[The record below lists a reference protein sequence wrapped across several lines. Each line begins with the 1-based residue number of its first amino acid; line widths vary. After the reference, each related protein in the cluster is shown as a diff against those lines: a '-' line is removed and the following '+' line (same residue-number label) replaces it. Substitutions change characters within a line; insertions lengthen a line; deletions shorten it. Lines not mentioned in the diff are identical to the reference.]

1 MENIQTY
8 KYKDKNYKLS
18 DFQEGVGDGWEEY
31 RTALKDEEKNRDAL
45 NQAYNYMLDGIANG
59 TITIKN
65 GNFYTTD
72 KNILDNKNIFGQVTY
87 YLKSQLGKSEEYIS
101 PEEKRK
107 VDFSNDA
114 FRKNFNN
121 YVFNSDD
128 FNLNDFIELDP
139 LDEKTGKRG
148 TVNRINAI
156 KEYIDQIDF
165 DRDFKNLDE
174 PTKARY
180 QKYIENAKKAISD
193 NNISS
198 NEYLDLS
205 RLFGYSGSWDKIFT
219 TEETQTTLNEEKKS
233 AQKDSTQL
241 TRQQMLDNFM
251 VNEIPEFTGQEESYW
266 VNPNIKLDPKYT
278 RTVIDILANMSND
291 DIVRSLNILN
301 DHQDAD
307 FNKIS
312 YFKEAA
318 KKMKLNGARI
328 SFPTNKQSRYML
340 MQVLKN
346 RNLLTDLGN
355 GNYMYYSN
363 KSPYA
368 LIWDSVQKKLY
379 KKAARNVEYIVKNKL
394 NEFNQTNGNTEGSWY
409 KKYQQQDNTSEVE
422 SAKNGGVLKA
432 SGGLNFN
439 LAVGNN
445 ENKNIKLPN
454 GLTIQLL
461 SSINPAKLP
470 DGGFDDFNQAV
481 IYNDEDLLD
490 SNRLKR
496 VWNKETGKYE
506 LEKRGDQAATDNIS
520 TGNKLYDVE
529 GVEGSQEK
537 DENLYKVSWNENWI
551 NRLMNNPKLA
561 EAFARRYMALN
572 EATDKEQSKNWFNQD
587 GSFNYENFKKQI
599 PTNNGK
605 LFVWSDGLN
614 GIGHDVYAGRVY
626 GIATGDGSVKYYN
639 HIPEGWQVSGDKI
652 KFDDITNLYMLTPKS
667 GEQKVENQDQVGELI
682 PGKENIGDLNIKNPY
697 DDRSKENSLALLRL
711 LRTLDNN
718 RKNANILRNGITLK
732 QYDTYETYS
741 PIKGAYSIKSTLANQ
756 AADIQSRMANQGFVY
771 WKQQAL
777 ANSLAQSQADQYNE
791 KGIASDVQERQ
802 RTEAISRELQE
813 RNLARRQQV
822 ADKNIYESA
831 LYRQQLASIDA
842 SRNMKDHESWNTYL
856 KQIEEQLRSDR
867 VDKQNKY
874 EDYIQK
880 VIAGRVAEKY
890 TDKINAIQAKF
901 DAWAAENP
909 QIAKEPALLAVAP
922 EYQEYK
928 RAMKNLQNMQAA
940 DLAEVYMSTT
950 GEQIIPSNSYI
961 WKKALD
967 KILNRTIL
975 NKNGGILIPKNK
987 FLK

>member
-59 TITIKN
+59 TVTIKN

-72 KNILDNKNIFGQVTY
+72 QNILDNKDIFGQVTY

-121 YVFNSDD
+121 YIFNSDD
-128 FNLNDFIELDP
+128 FNLNDFVELDP

-148 TVNRINAI
+148 TANRINAI
-156 KEYIDQIDF
+156 KEYLDQIDF

-193 NNISS
+193 NTISS

-205 RLFGYSGSWDKIFT
+205 RLFGYGGQWNKIFT
-219 TEETQTTLNEEKKS
+219 TEGTSTEPDKEKMPAQEAPAQQTP
-233 AQKDSTQL
+233 
-241 TRQQMLDNFM
+241 QQMLDNFM
-251 VNEIPEFTGQEESYW
+251 VNEIPEFTGQESEYELNTPKFGRYTFQIW
-266 VNPNIKLDPKYT
+266 ENIMKNINNNDLVRMMDLLNDNPNINLSNMKYVVESAKKT
-278 RTVIDILANMSND
+278 G
-291 DIVRSLNILN
+291 
-301 DHQDAD
+301 
-307 FNKIS
+307 
-312 YFKEAA
+312 AA
-318 KKMKLNGARI
+318 KLRI
-328 SFPTNKQSRYML
+328 AYPDNAQSRSF
-340 MQVLKN
+340 VLNTMKY
-346 RNLLTDLGN
+346 RNLLTKIGDGL
-355 GNYMYYSN
+355 YMYYSDR
-363 KSPYA
+363 SPYA
-368 LIWDSVQKKLY
+368 LIWDEKQNKLY
-379 KKAARNVEYIVKNKL
+379 KKAARNVEYIVKSKL

-409 KKYQQQDNTSEVE
+409 KKYQQPDNTSEVE

-445 ENKNIKLPN
+445 EDKNIKLPN
-454 GLTIQLL
+454 GLTIPLL

-470 DGGFDDFNQAV
+470 KGGFDDFNQAV

-506 LEKRGDQAATDNIS
+506 LAKRGDQAATDNIS

-529 GVEGSQEK
+529 GIDGSQEK

-614 GIGHDVYAGRVY
+614 GIGHDVYAGRMY
-626 GIATGDGSVKYYN
+626 GIATGDGSIKYYN

-667 GEQKVENQDQVGELI
+667 GEQKVENQDQAGERI
-682 PGKENIGDLNIKNPY
+682 PSKENIEDLNIKNPY

-711 LRTLDNN
+711 IKTLDNN
-718 RKNANILRNGITLK
+718 RKNANILRNGTTPK
-732 QYDTYETYS
+732 QYDTYATYA

-756 AADIQSRMANQGFVY
+756 AADIQSQMANQGFVD

-813 RNLARRQQV
+813 RNLARRQEV
-822 ADKNIYESA
+822 ADKNINESA

-842 SRNMKDHESWNTYL
+842 SRNMKDHESWDTYL

-867 VDKQNKY
+867 VGKQNKY

-890 TDKINAIQAKF
+890 TNKINAIQAKF

-909 QIAKEPALLAVAP
+909 QIAKEPTLLAVAP

-950 GEQIIPSNSYI
+950 GEQTIKDNPYV
-961 WKKALD
+961 WEEALKKID
-967 KILNRTIL
+967 HTIL
-975 NKNGGILIPKNK
+975 SKNGGVLIPKNK

>member
-59 TITIKN
+59 TVTIKN

-72 KNILDNKNIFGQVTY
+72 QNILNNKDIFGQVTY

-148 TVNRINAI
+148 TTNRINAI
-156 KEYIDQIDF
+156 KEYLDQIDF

-174 PTKARY
+174 PTRARY

-193 NNISS
+193 NTISS

-205 RLFGYSGSWDKIFT
+205 RLFGYGGQWNKIFT
-219 TEETQTTLNEEKKS
+219 TEGTLSEPDKEETPTQQAP
-233 AQKDSTQL
+233 AQKTP
-241 TRQQMLDNFM
+241 QQMLDDFM
-251 VNEIPEFTGQEESYW
+251 VNEIPEFTGQESEYELNTPKFGRYTFQIW
-266 VNPNIKLDPKYT
+266 ENIMKNINNKDLVRMMDLLNDNPNINLSNMKYVVESAKKT
-278 RTVIDILANMSND
+278 G
-291 DIVRSLNILN
+291 
-301 DHQDAD
+301 
-307 FNKIS
+307 
-312 YFKEAA
+312 AA
-318 KKMKLNGARI
+318 KLRI
-328 SFPTNKQSRYML
+328 AYPNNAQSRSF
-340 MQVLKN
+340 VLNTMKY
-346 RNLLTDLGN
+346 RNLLTKIGDGL
-355 GNYMYYSN
+355 YMYYSN

-368 LIWDSVQKKLY
+368 LIWDEKQNKLY
-379 KKAARNVEYIVKNKL
+379 KKAARNIEYIVKSKL

-409 KKYQQQDNTSEVE
+409 KKYQQPDNTSEVE

-454 GLTIQLL
+454 GLTIPLL

-529 GVEGSQEK
+529 GIEGSQEK

-561 EAFARRYMALN
+561 EAYTRRYISLN
-572 EATDKEQSKNWFNQD
+572 GVNGDKFKQLWFNPD
-587 GSFNYENFKKQI
+587 DTFNHENFKKAI
-599 PTNNGK
+599 PRGDEK
-605 LFVWSDGLN
+605 IHIWSEGLN
-614 GIGHDVYAGRVY
+614 GTGHDVYAGRVY

-667 GEQKVENQDQVGELI
+667 GEQKVENQDQAGELI
-682 PGKENIGDLNIKNPY
+682 PGKENIKDLNIKNPY

-711 LRTLDNN
+711 INTLNNN
-718 RKNANILRNGITLK
+718 RKNANILRNGTTLK
-732 QYDTYETYS
+732 QYDTYETYA

-756 AADIQSRMANQGFVY
+756 AADIQSRMANQGFID

-813 RNLARRQQV
+813 RNLARRQNV
-822 ADKNIYESA
+822 ADKDIDENA

-842 SRNMKDHESWNTYL
+842 SRNMKDQESQDTYI
-856 KQIEEQLRSDR
+856 KQIEEQSRLDR
-867 VDKQNKY
+867 IEKQNKY
-874 EDYIQK
+874 DDYIQK
-880 VIAGRVAEKY
+880 VVAGRVAEKY

-901 DAWAAENP
+901 DAWASENP

-950 GEQIIPSNSYI
+950 GEQTIPRNSHI

-967 KILNRTIL
+967 NILK
-975 NKNGGILIPKNK
+975 NKNGGVLIPKNK

>member
-18 DFQEGVGDGWEEY
+18 DFQESVGDGWEEY

-59 TITIKN
+59 TVTIKN

-72 KNILDNKNIFGQVTY
+72 QNILNNKDIFGQVTY

-148 TVNRINAI
+148 TTNRINAI
-156 KEYIDQIDF
+156 KEYLDQINF
-165 DRDFKNLDE
+165 DRDFKNIDE
-174 PTKARY
+174 PTKERY

-193 NNISS
+193 NTISS

-205 RLFGYSGSWDKIFT
+205 RLFGYGGQWNQIFT
-219 TEETQTTLNEEKKS
+219 TEETPTTPNEEKTP
-233 AQKDSTQL
+233 AQETPTQK
-241 TRQQMLDNFM
+241 TPQQMLDDFM
-251 VNEIPEFTGQEESYW
+251 VNEIPEFTGQESEYELNTPKFGRYTFQIW
-266 VNPNIKLDPKYT
+266 ENIMKNINNKDLVRMMDLLNDNPNINLSNMKYVVESAKKT
-278 RTVIDILANMSND
+278 G
-291 DIVRSLNILN
+291 
-301 DHQDAD
+301 
-307 FNKIS
+307 
-312 YFKEAA
+312 AA
-318 KKMKLNGARI
+318 KLRI
-328 SFPTNKQSRYML
+328 AYPNNAQSRSF
-340 MQVLKN
+340 VLNTMKY
-346 RNLLTDLGN
+346 RNLLTKIGDGL
-355 GNYMYYSN
+355 YMYYSN
-363 KSPYA
+363 RSPYA
-368 LIWDSVQKKLY
+368 IIWDEKQNKLY
-379 KKAARNVEYIVKNKL
+379 KKAARNVEYIVKSKL

-409 KKYQQQDNTSEVE
+409 KKYQQQDDTSEVE

-432 SGGLNFN
+432 RGGLNFN

-445 ENKNIKLPN
+445 KNKNIKLPN
-454 GLTIQLL
+454 DLTIPLL

-470 DGGFDDFNQAV
+470 KGGFDDFNQAV

-506 LEKRGDQAATDNIS
+506 LAKRGDQAATDNIS

-587 GSFNYENFKKQI
+587 NSFNYENFKKQI

-614 GIGHDVYAGRVY
+614 GIGHDVYAGRMY
-626 GIATGDGSVKYYN
+626 GIATGDGNVKYYN
-639 HIPEGWQVSGDKI
+639 HIPKGWQVSGDKI

-667 GEQKVENQDQVGELI
+667 GEQKVENQDQEGERI
-682 PGKENIGDLNIKNPY
+682 PGKENIKDLNIKNPY

-711 LRTLDNN
+711 IKTLDNN
-718 RKNANILRNGITLK
+718 RKNAGILRDGTTPK
-732 QYDTYETYS
+732 QYDTYETYA

-756 AADIQSRMANQGFVY
+756 AADIQSRMANQGFVD

-777 ANSLAQSQADQYNE
+777 ANSLAQSQSDQYNE
-791 KGIASDVQERQ
+791 KGIVSDVQERQ
-802 RTEAISRELQE
+802 RTESISRELQE
-813 RNLARRQQV
+813 RNLARRQNV
-822 ADKNIYESA
+822 ADKDIDENA
-831 LYRQQLASIDA
+831 LYRQQLANIDA
-842 SRNMKDHESWNTYL
+842 SRNIKDNESQDAYI
-856 KQIEEQLRSDR
+856 KQIEEQSRLDR
-867 VDKQNKY
+867 IEKQNKY
-874 EDYIQK
+874 DNYIQK
-880 VIAGRVAEKY
+880 VVAGRVAEKY

-940 DLAEVYMSTT
+940 DLAEVYMSVT
-950 GEQIIPSNSYI
+950 GEQKIPNDPWS
-961 WKKALD
+961 WKKELE
-967 KILNRTIL
+967 KLNHTIL
-975 NKNGGILIPKNK
+975 SKNGGVLIPKNK

>member
-8 KYKDKNYKLS
+8 KYKNKNYKLS

-45 NQAYNYMLDGIANG
+45 NQAYNYMLDGITNG
-59 TITIKN
+59 TVTIKN

-72 KNILDNKNIFGQVTY
+72 KNILDNKDIFGQVTY

-148 TVNRINAI
+148 TTNRINAI
-156 KEYIDQIDF
+156 KEYLDQIDF

-174 PTKARY
+174 PTRARY

-193 NNISS
+193 NTISS

-205 RLFGYSGSWDKIFT
+205 RLFGYGGQWNKIFT
-219 TEETQTTLNEEKKS
+219 TEGTLSEPDKEETPAQEAPAQQTP
-233 AQKDSTQL
+233 
-241 TRQQMLDNFM
+241 QQILDNFM
-251 VNEIPEFTGQEESYW
+251 VNEIPEFTGQESEYELNTPKFGKYTFQIW
-266 VNPNIKLDPKYT
+266 ENIMKNINNKDLVRMMDLLNDNPNINLSNMKYVVESAKKT
-278 RTVIDILANMSND
+278 G
-291 DIVRSLNILN
+291 
-301 DHQDAD
+301 
-307 FNKIS
+307 
-312 YFKEAA
+312 AA
-318 KKMKLNGARI
+318 KLRI
-328 SFPTNKQSRYML
+328 AYPDNAQSRSF
-340 MQVLKN
+340 VLNTMKY
-346 RNLLTDLGN
+346 RNLLTKIGDGL
-355 GNYMYYSN
+355 YMYYSN
-363 KSPYA
+363 RSPYA
-368 LIWDSVQKKLY
+368 LIWDEKQNKLY
-379 KKAARNVEYIVKNKL
+379 KKAARNVEYIVRSKL
-394 NEFNQTNGNTEGSWY
+394 NEFNQTNGNTEGNWY
-409 KKYQQQDNTSEVE
+409 KKYQQPDNTSEVE

-445 ENKNIKLPN
+445 KDKNIKLPN
-454 GLTIQLL
+454 GLTIPLL

-481 IYNDEDLLD
+481 IYDDEDLLD

-506 LEKRGDQAATDNIS
+506 LAKREDQAATDNIS

-529 GVEGSQEK
+529 GVDGSQEK

-561 EAFARRYMALN
+561 EAYARRYISLN
-572 EATDKEQSKNWFNQD
+572 GVNGDKFKQLWFNPD
-587 GSFNYENFKKQI
+587 DTFNHENFKKAI
-599 PTNNGK
+599 PRGDENIHI
-605 LFVWSDGLN
+605 WSEGLN
-614 GIGHDVYAGRVY
+614 GTGHDVYAGRVY

-667 GEQKVENQDQVGELI
+667 GEQKVENQDQEGERI
-682 PGKENIGDLNIKNPY
+682 PDKENIKDLNIKNPY

-711 LRTLDNN
+711 INTLNNN
-718 RKNANILRNGITLK
+718 RKNANILRDGTTLT
-732 QYDTYETYS
+732 QYDTYETYA

-756 AADIQSRMANQGFVY
+756 AADIQSRMANQGFVD

-822 ADKNIYESA
+822 ADKNINESA
-831 LYRQQLASIDA
+831 LYRQKLASIDA
-842 SRNMKDHESWNTYL
+842 SRNMKDHESLDTYL

-901 DAWAAENP
+901 DAWAVENP

-928 RAMKNLQNMQAA
+928 RAIKNLQNMRTA
-940 DLAEVYMSTT
+940 DLAEVYMSVT
-950 GEQIIPSNSYI
+950 GEQKIPRNSHI

-967 KILNRTIL
+967 NILNRTIL
-975 NKNGGILIPKNK
+975 NKNGGVLIPKNK

>member
-18 DFQEGVGDGWEEY
+18 DFQESVGDGWEEY

-59 TITIKN
+59 TVTIKN

-72 KNILDNKNIFGQVTY
+72 QNILDNKDIFGQVTY

-148 TVNRINAI
+148 TTNRINAI
-156 KEYIDQIDF
+156 KDYLDQIDF

-193 NNISS
+193 NTISS

-205 RLFGYSGSWDKIFT
+205 RLFGYGGQWNKIFT
-219 TEETQTTLNEEKKS
+219 TEGTPAEPDKEETQ
-233 AQKDSTQL
+233 AQQAPVQQTP
-241 TRQQMLDNFM
+241 QQMLDNFM
-251 VNEIPEFTGQEESYW
+251 VNEIPEFTGQESEYELNTPKFGKYTFQIW
-266 VNPNIKLDPKYT
+266 ENIMKNINNKDLVKMMDLLNDNPNINLSNMKYVVESAKKT
-278 RTVIDILANMSND
+278 G
-291 DIVRSLNILN
+291 
-301 DHQDAD
+301 
-307 FNKIS
+307 
-312 YFKEAA
+312 AA
-318 KKMKLNGARI
+318 KLRI
-328 SFPTNKQSRYML
+328 AYPDNAQSRSF
-340 MQVLKN
+340 VLNTMKY
-346 RNLLTDLGN
+346 RNLLTKIGDGL
-355 GNYMYYSN
+355 YMYYSN
-363 KSPYA
+363 RSPYA
-368 LIWDSVQKKLY
+368 LIWDEKQNKLY
-379 KKAARNVEYIVKNKL
+379 KKAARNVEYIVKSKL

-409 KKYQQQDNTSEVE
+409 KKYQQPDNTSEVE

-432 SGGLNFN
+432 QYGLNFN

-445 ENKNIKLPN
+445 ETKDLKLPN
-454 GLTIQLL
+454 GLTIPLL

-470 DGGFDDFNQAV
+470 EGGFDDFNQAV

-496 VWNKETGKYE
+496 VWNKENGKYE
-506 LEKRGDQAATDNIS
+506 LAKRGDQAATDNIS

-529 GVEGSQEK
+529 GVDGSQEK
-537 DENLYKVSWNENWI
+537 DENLYKVNWNENWI
-551 NRLMNNPKLA
+551 NRLMNNSKLA
-561 EAFARRYMALN
+561 EAFARRYISLN
-572 EATDKEQSKNWFNQD
+572 GVNGDKFKQLWFNPD
-587 GSFNYENFKKQI
+587 DTFNHENFKKAI
-599 PTNNGK
+599 PRGDEK
-605 LFVWSDGLN
+605 IHIWSEGLN
-614 GIGHDVYAGRVY
+614 GTGHDVYAGRVY
-626 GIATGDGSVKYYN
+626 GIATGDGSIKYYN
-639 HIPEGWQVSGDKI
+639 HIPEGWQVSGNKI

-667 GEQKVENQDQVGELI
+667 GEQKVENQDQEGERI
-682 PGKENIGDLNIKNPY
+682 PGKENIEDLNIKNPY

-711 LRTLDNN
+711 IKTLDNN

-732 QYDTYETYS
+732 QYDTYETYA

-756 AADIQSRMANQGFVY
+756 AADIQSRMANQGFVD

-813 RNLARRQQV
+813 RNLARRQEV
-822 ADKNIYESA
+822 ADKNINESA

-842 SRNMKDHESWNTYL
+842 SRNMKDHESWDTYL

-901 DAWAAENP
+901 DAWAAKNP
-909 QIAKEPALLAVAP
+909 QIAKEPTLLAVAP

-940 DLAEVYMSTT
+940 NLAEVYMSTT
-950 GEQIIPSNSYI
+950 GEQTIPSNSHI

-967 KILNRTIL
+967 NILNRTIL

>member
-59 TITIKN
+59 TVTIKN

-72 KNILDNKNIFGQVTY
+72 QNILDNKDIFGQVTY

-148 TVNRINAI
+148 TTNRINAI
-156 KEYIDQIDF
+156 KEYLDQIDF
-165 DRDFKNLDE
+165 DIDFKNIDE
-174 PTKARY
+174 PTRARY

-193 NNISS
+193 NTISS

-205 RLFGYSGSWDKIFT
+205 RLFGYGGQWNKIFT
-219 TEETQTTLNEEKKS
+219 TEGTPAEPDKEETQ
-233 AQKDSTQL
+233 AQEAPVQQTP
-241 TRQQMLDNFM
+241 QQMLDNFM
-251 VNEIPEFTGQEESYW
+251 VNEIPEFTGQESEYELNTPKFGRYTFQIW
-266 VNPNIKLDPKYT
+266 ENIIKNINNKDLVRMMDLLNDNPNINLSNMKYVVESAKKT
-278 RTVIDILANMSND
+278 G
-291 DIVRSLNILN
+291 
-301 DHQDAD
+301 
-307 FNKIS
+307 
-312 YFKEAA
+312 AA
-318 KKMKLNGARI
+318 KLRI
-328 SFPTNKQSRYML
+328 AYPDNAQSRSF
-340 MQVLKN
+340 VLNTMKY
-346 RNLLTDLGN
+346 RNLLTKIGDGL
-355 GNYMYYSN
+355 YMYYSN
-363 KSPYA
+363 RSPYA
-368 LIWDSVQKKLY
+368 LIWDEKQNKLY
-379 KKAARNVEYIVKNKL
+379 KKAARNVEYIVRSKL
-394 NEFNQTNGNTEGSWY
+394 NEFNQTNGNTEGGWY
-409 KKYQQQDNTSEVE
+409 KKYQQPDNTSEVE

-454 GLTIQLL
+454 GLTIPLL

-470 DGGFDDFNQAV
+470 EGGFDNFNQAV

-506 LEKRGDQAATDNIS
+506 LAKRGDQAATDNIS

-561 EAFARRYMALN
+561 EAFAKRYMALN

-587 GSFNYENFKKQI
+587 GSFNYENFKKKI

-614 GIGHDVYAGRVY
+614 GIGHDVYAGRMY
-626 GIATGDGSVKYYN
+626 GIATGDGSIKYYN

-667 GEQKVENQDQVGELI
+667 GEQKVENQDQVGERI
-682 PGKENIGDLNIKNPY
+682 PGKENIKDLNIKNPY

-711 LRTLDNN
+711 IKTLDNN
-718 RKNANILRNGITLK
+718 RKNANILRNGTTLK
-732 QYDTYETYS
+732 QYDTYETHA

-756 AADIQSRMANQGFVY
+756 AADIQSRMANQGFVD

-813 RNLARRQQV
+813 RNLARRQDV
-822 ADKNIYESA
+822 TDKNINESA

-842 SRNMKDHESWNTYL
+842 SRNIKDHESWDTYL

-909 QIAKEPALLAVAP
+909 QIVKEPALLAVAP

-950 GEQIIPSNSYI
+950 GEQTIPSNSHI

-967 KILNRTIL
+967 NILNRTIL
-975 NKNGGILIPKNK
+975 NKNGGVLIPKNK

>member
-8 KYKDKNYKLS
+8 KYKNKNYKLS

-59 TITIKN
+59 TVTIKN

-72 KNILDNKNIFGQVTY
+72 KNILDNKDIFGQVTY

-114 FRKNFNN
+114 FRKSFNN

-128 FNLNDFIELDP
+128 FNLNDFVELDP

-148 TVNRINAI
+148 TTNRINAI
-156 KEYIDQIDF
+156 KEYLDQIDF
-165 DRDFKNLDE
+165 NRDFKNLDE
-174 PTKARY
+174 PTRERY

-193 NNISS
+193 NTISS

-205 RLFGYSGSWDKIFT
+205 RLFGYGGQWNKIFT
-219 TEETQTTLNEEKKS
+219 TEGTPAEPDKEEAQAQQAPVQQTQ
-233 AQKDSTQL
+233 
-241 TRQQMLDNFM
+241 QQMLDNFM
-251 VNEIPEFTGQEESYW
+251 VNEIPEFTGQESEYELNTPKFGRYTFQIW
-266 VNPNIKLDPKYT
+266 ENIMKNINNKDLVRMMDLLNDNPNINLSNMKYVVESAKKT
-278 RTVIDILANMSND
+278 G
-291 DIVRSLNILN
+291 
-301 DHQDAD
+301 
-307 FNKIS
+307 
-312 YFKEAA
+312 AA
-318 KKMKLNGARI
+318 KLRI
-328 SFPTNKQSRYML
+328 AYPNNAQSRSF
-340 MQVLKN
+340 VLNTMKY
-346 RNLLTDLGN
+346 RNLLTKIGDGL
-355 GNYMYYSN
+355 YMYYSN
-363 KSPYA
+363 RSPYA
-368 LIWDSVQKKLY
+368 LIWDEKQNKLY
-379 KKAARNVEYIVKNKL
+379 KKAARNVEYIVKSKL
-394 NEFNQTNGNTEGSWY
+394 NEFNQTNGNTEGGWY
-409 KKYQQQDNTSEVE
+409 KKYQQPDNTSEVE

-454 GLTIQLL
+454 GLTIPLL

-496 VWNKETGKYE
+496 VWNKETEKYE
-506 LEKRGDQAATDNIS
+506 LTKRGNQAATDNIS

-587 GSFNYENFKKQI
+587 DSFNYENFKKQI

-614 GIGHDVYAGRVY
+614 SIGHDVYAGRVY

-667 GEQKVENQDQVGELI
+667 GEQKVENQDQAGELI
-682 PGKENIGDLNIKNPY
+682 PGKENIKDLNIKNPY
-697 DDRSKENSLALLRL
+697 NDRSKENSLALLRL

-718 RKNANILRNGITLK
+718 RKNANILRNGTTLK
-732 QYDTYETYS
+732 QYDTYATYA

-756 AADIQSRMANQGFVY
+756 AADIQSRMANQGFID

-813 RNLARRQQV
+813 RNLARRQDV
-822 ADKNIYESA
+822 ADKNINESA

-842 SRNMKDHESWNTYL
+842 SRNMKDHESWDTYL
-856 KQIEEQLRSDR
+856 KQIEEQLRLDR
-867 VDKQNKY
+867 IEKQNKY

-880 VIAGRVAEKY
+880 VVAGRVAEKY

-909 QIAKEPALLAVAP
+909 QIAKEPSLLAVAP

-950 GEQIIPSNSYI
+950 GEQTIPSNSHI

-967 KILNRTIL
+967 KILK

>member
-18 DFQEGVGDGWEEY
+18 DFQEGVGDSWEEY
-31 RTALKDEEKNRDAL
+31 RTALKDEKKNRDAL

-59 TITIKN
+59 TVTIKN

-72 KNILDNKNIFGQVTY
+72 QNILDNKDIFGQVTY

-148 TVNRINAI
+148 TTNRINAI
-156 KEYIDQIDF
+156 KEYLDQIDF

-174 PTKARY
+174 PTRARY

-193 NNISS
+193 NTISS

-205 RLFGYSGSWDKIFT
+205 RLFGYGGQWNKIFT
-219 TEETQTTLNEEKKS
+219 TEGTLSEPDKEETQEQEAP
-233 AQKDSTQL
+233 AQKTP
-241 TRQQMLDNFM
+241 QQMLDDFM
-251 VNEIPEFTGQEESYW
+251 VNEIPEFTGQESEYELNTPKFGRYTFQIW
-266 VNPNIKLDPKYT
+266 ENIMKNINNKDLVRMMDLLNDNPNINLSNMKYVVESAKKT
-278 RTVIDILANMSND
+278 S
-291 DIVRSLNILN
+291 
-301 DHQDAD
+301 
-307 FNKIS
+307 
-312 YFKEAA
+312 AA
-318 KKMKLNGARI
+318 KLRI
-328 SFPTNKQSRYML
+328 AYPNNAQSRSF
-340 MQVLKN
+340 VLNTMKY
-346 RNLLTDLGN
+346 RNLLTKIGDGL
-355 GNYMYYSN
+355 YMYYSN
-363 KSPYA
+363 RSPYA
-368 LIWDSVQKKLY
+368 LIWDEKQNKLY
-379 KKAARNVEYIVKNKL
+379 KKAARNVEYIVKSKL
-394 NEFNQTNGNTEGSWY
+394 NEFNQTNGNTEGNWY
-409 KKYQQQDNTSEVE
+409 KKYQQPDNTSEVE

-445 ENKNIKLPN
+445 KDRDIKLPN
-454 GLTIQLL
+454 GLTIPLL

-506 LEKRGDQAATDNIS
+506 LAKRGDQAATDNIS

-614 GIGHDVYAGRVY
+614 GIGHDVYAGRMY
-626 GIATGDGSVKYYN
+626 GIATGDGSIKYYN
-639 HIPEGWQVSGDKI
+639 HIPEGWQISGDKI

-667 GEQKVENQDQVGELI
+667 GEQKVENQDQTGERI
-682 PGKENIGDLNIKNPY
+682 PGKENIKDLNIKNPY

-711 LRTLDNN
+711 IKTLDNN

-732 QYDTYETYS
+732 QYDTYETYA

-756 AADIQSRMANQGFVY
+756 AADIQSRMANQGFVD

-802 RTEAISRELQE
+802 RTEAISRELKE
-813 RNLARRQQV
+813 RNLARRQDV
-822 ADKNIYESA
+822 ADKNINESA

-842 SRNMKDHESWNTYL
+842 SRNMKDHESWDTYL

-940 DLAEVYMSTT
+940 NLAEVYMSTT
-950 GEQIIPSNSYI
+950 GEQTIPSNSHI

-967 KILNRTIL
+967 NILNRTIL

>member
-18 DFQEGVGDGWEEY
+18 DFQESVGDGWEEY
-31 RTALKDEEKNRDAL
+31 RTALKDEDKNRDAL

-59 TITIKN
+59 TVTIKN

-72 KNILDNKNIFGQVTY
+72 QNILDNKDIFGQVTY

-148 TVNRINAI
+148 TTNRINAI
-156 KEYIDQIDF
+156 KEYLDQIDF

-193 NNISS
+193 NTISS

-205 RLFGYSGSWDKIFT
+205 RLFGYGGQWNKIFT
-219 TEETQTTLNEEKKS
+219 TEGTPAEPDKEETPVQEAPAQQTP
-233 AQKDSTQL
+233 QQL
-241 TRQQMLDNFM
+241 LDNFM
-251 VNEIPEFTGQEESYW
+251 VNEIPEFTGQESEYELNTPKFGRYTFQIW
-266 VNPNIKLDPKYT
+266 ENIMKNINNKDLVRMMDLLNDNPNINLSNMKYVVESAKKT
-278 RTVIDILANMSND
+278 G
-291 DIVRSLNILN
+291 
-301 DHQDAD
+301 
-307 FNKIS
+307 
-312 YFKEAA
+312 AA
-318 KKMKLNGARI
+318 KLRI
-328 SFPTNKQSRYML
+328 AYPNNAQSRSF
-340 MQVLKN
+340 VLNTMKY
-346 RNLLTDLGN
+346 RNLLTKIGDGL
-355 GNYMYYSN
+355 YMYYSN
-363 KSPYA
+363 RSPYA
-368 LIWDSVQKKLY
+368 LIWDEKQNKLY
-379 KKAARNVEYIVKNKL
+379 KKAARNVEYIVKSKL

-409 KKYQQQDNTSEVE
+409 KKYQQPDNTSEVE

-445 ENKNIKLPN
+445 ETKDLKLPN
-454 GLTIQLL
+454 GLTIPLL

-470 DGGFDDFNQAV
+470 EGGFDDFNQAV

-506 LEKRGDQAATDNIS
+506 LTKRGDQAATDNIS
-520 TGNKLYDVE
+520 TGNKLYDIE
-529 GVEGSQEK
+529 GVDGSQEK
-537 DENLYKVSWNENWI
+537 DENLYKVSWNKNWI

-561 EAFARRYMALN
+561 EVFARRYISLN
-572 EATDKEQSKNWFNQD
+572 GVNGDKFKQLWFNPD
-587 GSFNYENFKKQI
+587 DTFNHENFKKAI
-599 PTNNGK
+599 PRGDEK
-605 LFVWSDGLN
+605 IHIWSEGLN
-614 GIGHDVYAGRVY
+614 GTGHDVYAGRMY

-639 HIPEGWQVSGDKI
+639 HIPEGWQISGDKI

-667 GEQKVENQDQVGELI
+667 GEQKIENQDQAGERI
-682 PGKENIGDLNIKNPY
+682 PGKENIKDLNIKNPY

-711 LRTLDNN
+711 IKTLDNN

-732 QYDTYETYS
+732 QYDTYTTYA

-756 AADIQSRMANQGFVY
+756 AADIQSRIANQGFVD

-777 ANSLAQSQADQYNE
+777 ASSLAQSQADQYNE

-813 RNLARRQQV
+813 RNLARRQEV
-822 ADKNIYESA
+822 ADKNINESA

-842 SRNMKDHESWNTYL
+842 SRNMKDHESWDTYL

-880 VIAGRVAEKY
+880 VVAGRVAEKY

-909 QIAKEPALLAVAP
+909 QIAKEPTLLAVAP

-950 GEQIIPSNSYI
+950 GEKTIPSNSHI

-967 KILNRTIL
+967 NILNRTIL

>member
-59 TITIKN
+59 TVTIKN

-72 KNILDNKNIFGQVTY
+72 QNILNNKDIFGQVTY

-156 KEYIDQIDF
+156 KEYLDQIDF

-193 NNISS
+193 NTISS

-205 RLFGYSGSWDKIFT
+205 RLFGYGGQWNKIFT
-219 TEETQTTLNEEKKS
+219 TEGTPTEPDKEKMP
-233 AQKDSTQL
+233 AQKDPSKQTP
-241 TRQQMLDNFM
+241 QQMLDNFM
-251 VNEIPEFTGQEESYW
+251 VNEIPEFTGQESEYELNTPKFGRYTFQIW
-266 VNPNIKLDPKYT
+266 ENIMKNINNKDLVRMMDLLNENPNINLSNMKY
-278 RTVIDILANMSND
+278 VVES
-291 DIVRSLNILN
+291 
-301 DHQDAD
+301 
-307 FNKIS
+307 
-312 YFKEAA
+312 A
-318 KKMKLNGARI
+318 KKTGADKLRI
-328 SFPTNKQSRYML
+328 AYPNNAQSRSF
-340 MQVLKN
+340 VLNTMKY
-346 RNLLTDLGN
+346 RNFLTKIGDGL
-355 GNYMYYSN
+355 YMYYSN
-363 KSPYA
+363 RSPYA
-368 LIWDSVQKKLY
+368 LIWDEKQNKLY
-379 KKAARNVEYIVKNKL
+379 KKAARNVEYIVRSKL

-409 KKYQQQDNTSEVE
+409 KKYQQPDNTSEVE

-445 ENKNIKLPN
+445 ETKDLKLPN
-454 GLTIQLL
+454 GLIIPLL

-470 DGGFDDFNQAV
+470 KGGFDDFNQAV

-561 EAFARRYMALN
+561 EAYTRRYISLN
-572 EATDKEQSKNWFNQD
+572 GVNGDKFKQLWFNSD
-587 GSFNYENFKKQI
+587 DTFNHENFKKAI
-599 PTNNGK
+599 PRGDENIHI
-605 LFVWSDGLN
+605 WSEGLN
-614 GIGHDVYAGRVY
+614 GTGHDVYAGRVY

-667 GEQKVENQDQVGELI
+667 GEQKVENQDQAGERI
-682 PGKENIGDLNIKNPY
+682 PGKENIKDLNIKNPY

-718 RKNANILRNGITLK
+718 RKNAGILRDGTTLK
-732 QYDTYETYS
+732 QYDTYETYA

-756 AADIQSRMANQGFVY
+756 AADIQSRMANQGFVD

-813 RNLARRQQV
+813 RNLARRQEV
-822 ADKNIYESA
+822 ADKNINESA

-842 SRNMKDHESWNTYL
+842 SRNMKDHESWDTYL

-950 GEQIIPSNSYI
+950 GEQTIPSNSHI
-961 WKKALD
+961 WKKTLD
-967 KILNRTIL
+967 NILNRTIL
-975 NKNGGILIPKNK
+975 NKNGGVLIPKNK

>member
-59 TITIKN
+59 TVTIKN

-72 KNILDNKNIFGQVTY
+72 QNILDNKDIFGQVTY

-148 TVNRINAI
+148 TTNRINAI
-156 KEYIDQIDF
+156 KEYLDQIDF

-174 PTKARY
+174 PTRARY

-193 NNISS
+193 NTISS

-205 RLFGYSGSWDKIFT
+205 RLFGYGGQWNKIFT
-219 TEETQTTLNEEKKS
+219 TEGTLSEPDKEETPAQEAP
-233 AQKDSTQL
+233 AQKTP
-241 TRQQMLDNFM
+241 QQMLDDFM
-251 VNEIPEFTGQEESYW
+251 VNEIPEFTGQESEYELNTPKFGKYTFQIW
-266 VNPNIKLDPKYT
+266 ENIMKNINNKDLVRMMDLLNDNPNINLSNMKYVVESAKKT
-278 RTVIDILANMSND
+278 G
-291 DIVRSLNILN
+291 
-301 DHQDAD
+301 
-307 FNKIS
+307 
-312 YFKEAA
+312 AA
-318 KKMKLNGARI
+318 KLRI
-328 SFPTNKQSRYML
+328 AYPDNAQSRSF
-340 MQVLKN
+340 VLNTMKY
-346 RNLLTDLGN
+346 RNLLTKIGDGL
-355 GNYMYYSN
+355 YMYYSN
-363 KSPYA
+363 RSPYA
-368 LIWDSVQKKLY
+368 LIWDEKQNKLY
-379 KKAARNVEYIVKNKL
+379 KKAARNVEYIVRSKL

-409 KKYQQQDNTSEVE
+409 KKYQQPDNTSEVE

-445 ENKNIKLPN
+445 EYKNIKLPN
-454 GLTIQLL
+454 GLTIPFL

-496 VWNKETGKYE
+496 VWNKETKKYE
-506 LEKRGDQAATDNIS
+506 LAKRGDQAATDNIS

-614 GIGHDVYAGRVY
+614 GIGHDVYAGRMY

-639 HIPEGWQVSGDKI
+639 HIPKGWQVSGDKI
-652 KFDDITNLYMLTPKS
+652 KFDDITNLYMLTQKS
-667 GEQKVENQDQVGELI
+667 GEQKVENQDQAGKLI
-682 PGKENIGDLNIKNPY
+682 PGKENIKDLNIKNPY

-711 LRTLDNN
+711 IKTLDNN
-718 RKNANILRNGITLK
+718 RKNANILRSGTTLK
-732 QYDTYETYS
+732 QYDTYETYA

-756 AADIQSRMANQGFVY
+756 AADIQSRMANQGFID

-813 RNLARRQQV
+813 RNLARRQEV
-822 ADKNIYESA
+822 ANKNIDENA

-842 SRNMKDHESWNTYL
+842 SRNMKDHESWDTYL

-874 EDYIQK
+874 EELIQK

-890 TDKINAIQAKF
+890 TNKINAIQAKF

-928 RAMKNLQNMQAA
+928 RAIKNLQNMRDA

-950 GEQIIPSNSYI
+950 GKQTIPNNSHI

-967 KILNRTIL
+967 NILNHPIL
-975 NKNGGILIPKNK
+975 NKNGGVLIPKNK

>member
-59 TITIKN
+59 TVTIKN

-72 KNILDNKNIFGQVTY
+72 KNILDNKDIFGQVTY

-128 FNLNDFIELDP
+128 FNLNDFVELDP

-148 TVNRINAI
+148 TTNRINAI
-156 KEYIDQIDF
+156 KEYLDQIDF

-193 NNISS
+193 NTISS

-205 RLFGYSGSWDKIFT
+205 RLFGYGGQWNKIFT
-219 TEETQTTLNEEKKS
+219 TEGTPAEPDKEETPAQQAP
-233 AQKDSTQL
+233 AQKTP
-241 TRQQMLDNFM
+241 QQMLDDFM
-251 VNEIPEFTGQEESYW
+251 VNEIPEFTGQESEYELNTPKFGRYTFQIW
-266 VNPNIKLDPKYT
+266 ENIMKNINNKDLVRMMDLLNDNPNINLSNMKYVVESAKKT
-278 RTVIDILANMSND
+278 G
-291 DIVRSLNILN
+291 
-301 DHQDAD
+301 
-307 FNKIS
+307 
-312 YFKEAA
+312 AA
-318 KKMKLNGARI
+318 KLRI
-328 SFPTNKQSRYML
+328 AYPNNAQSRSF
-340 MQVLKN
+340 VLNTMKY
-346 RNLLTDLGN
+346 RNLLTKIGDGL
-355 GNYMYYSN
+355 YMYYSN
-363 KSPYA
+363 RSPYA
-368 LIWDSVQKKLY
+368 LIWDEKQNKLY
-379 KKAARNVEYIVKNKL
+379 KKAARNVEYIVKSKL

-409 KKYQQQDNTSEVE
+409 KKYQQPDNTSEVE

-454 GLTIQLL
+454 GLTIPLL

-506 LEKRGDQAATDNIS
+506 LAKRGDQAATDNIS

-587 GSFNYENFKKQI
+587 SSFNYENFKKQI

-667 GEQKVENQDQVGELI
+667 GEQKVENQDQAGELI
-682 PGKENIGDLNIKNPY
+682 PGKENIEDLNIKNPY

-718 RKNANILRNGITLK
+718 RKNANILRNGTTLK
-732 QYDTYETYS
+732 QYDTYATYA

-756 AADIQSRMANQGFVY
+756 AADIQSRMANQGFID

-777 ANSLAQSQADQYNE
+777 ASSLAQSQADQYNE

-813 RNLARRQQV
+813 RNLARRQDV
-822 ADKNIYESA
+822 ADKNINESA

-842 SRNMKDHESWNTYL
+842 SRNMKDHESWDTYL

-909 QIAKEPALLAVAP
+909 QIAKEPALLAVTP

-950 GEQIIPSNSYI
+950 GEQTIPSNSHI

-967 KILNRTIL
+967 NILNRTIL

>member
-59 TITIKN
+59 TVTIKN

-72 KNILDNKNIFGQVTY
+72 QNILDNKDIFGQVTY

-128 FNLNDFIELDP
+128 FNLNDFVELDP

-148 TVNRINAI
+148 TTNRINAI
-156 KEYIDQIDF
+156 KDYLDQIDF
-165 DRDFKNLDE
+165 DRDFKNIDE
-174 PTKARY
+174 PTRERY

-193 NNISS
+193 NTISS

-205 RLFGYSGSWDKIFT
+205 RLFGYGGQWNQIFT
-219 TEETQTTLNEEKKS
+219 TEGTPATQNEEKTPAQETP
-233 AQKDSTQL
+233 AQKTP
-241 TRQQMLDNFM
+241 QQMLDDFM
-251 VNEIPEFTGQEESYW
+251 VNEIPEFTGQESEYELNTPKFGRYTFQIW
-266 VNPNIKLDPKYT
+266 ENIMKNINNKDLVRMMDLLNDNPNINLSNMKYVVESAKKT
-278 RTVIDILANMSND
+278 G
-291 DIVRSLNILN
+291 
-301 DHQDAD
+301 
-307 FNKIS
+307 
-312 YFKEAA
+312 AA
-318 KKMKLNGARI
+318 KLRI
-328 SFPTNKQSRYML
+328 AYPNNAQSRSF
-340 MQVLKN
+340 VLNTMKY
-346 RNLLTDLGN
+346 RNLLTKIGDGL
-355 GNYMYYSN
+355 YMYYSN
-363 KSPYA
+363 RSPYA
-368 LIWDSVQKKLY
+368 LIWDEKQNKLY
-379 KKAARNVEYIVKNKL
+379 KKAARNVEYIVKSKL

-409 KKYQQQDNTSEVE
+409 KKYQQPDNTSEVE

-445 ENKNIKLPN
+445 ETKDLKLPN
-454 GLTIQLL
+454 GLIIPLL

-470 DGGFDDFNQAV
+470 KGGFDDFNQAV

-506 LEKRGDQAATDNIS
+506 LKKRGDQAATDNIS

-639 HIPEGWQVSGDKI
+639 HIPEGWQVTGDKI

-667 GEQKVENQDQVGELI
+667 GEQKEENQDQEGERI
-682 PGKENIGDLNIKNPY
+682 PSKENIKDLNIKNPY
-697 DDRSKENSLALLRL
+697 DNRSKENSLALLRL
-711 LRTLDNN
+711 IKTLDNN
-718 RKNANILRNGITLK
+718 RKNAGILRNGTTLK
-732 QYDTYETYS
+732 QNDTYETYA

-756 AADIQSRMANQGFVY
+756 AADIQSRMANQGFID

-813 RNLARRQQV
+813 RNLARRQEV
-822 ADKNIYESA
+822 ADKNINENA

-842 SRNMKDHESWNTYL
+842 SRNMKDHESWDTYL

-909 QIAKEPALLAVAP
+909 QIAKEPSLLAVAP

-950 GEQIIPSNSYI
+950 GEQTIPNNSHI

-967 KILNRTIL
+967 NILNRTIL
-975 NKNGGILIPKNK
+975 NKNGGVLIPKNK

>member
-18 DFQEGVGDGWEEY
+18 DFQENVGDGWEEY

-45 NQAYNYMLDGIANG
+45 NQAYNYVLDGIANG
-59 TITIKN
+59 TVTIKN

-72 KNILDNKNIFGQVTY
+72 QNILDNKDIFGQVTY
-87 YLKSQLGKSEEYIS
+87 YLKSQLGKTKEYIS

-148 TVNRINAI
+148 TTNRINAI
-156 KEYIDQIDF
+156 KEYLDQIDF

-174 PTKARY
+174 PTRARY
-180 QKYIENAKKAISD
+180 QKYIENARKAISD
-193 NNISS
+193 NTISS

-205 RLFGYSGSWDKIFT
+205 RLFGYGGSWDKIFT
-219 TEETQTTLNEEKKS
+219 TEGTLTTPSQEETPTQEAPAQQTP
-233 AQKDSTQL
+233 QQL
-241 TRQQMLDNFM
+241 LDNFM
-251 VNEIPEFTGQEESYW
+251 VSEIPEFTGQESEYELNTPKFGRYTFQIW
-266 VNPNIKLDPKYT
+266 ENIMKNINNKDLVRMMDLLNDNPNINLSNMKYVVESAKKT
-278 RTVIDILANMSND
+278 G
-291 DIVRSLNILN
+291 
-301 DHQDAD
+301 
-307 FNKIS
+307 
-312 YFKEAA
+312 AA
-318 KKMKLNGARI
+318 KLRI
-328 SFPTNKQSRYML
+328 AYPNNAQSRSF
-340 MQVLKN
+340 VLNTMKY
-346 RNLLTDLGN
+346 RNLLTKIGDGL
-355 GNYMYYSN
+355 YMYYSN
-363 KSPYA
+363 RSPYA
-368 LIWDSVQKKLY
+368 LIWDEKQNKLY
-379 KKAARNVEYIVKNKL
+379 KKAARNVEYIVKSKL

-409 KKYQQQDNTSEVE
+409 KKYQQPDNTSEVE

-445 ENKNIKLPN
+445 TSEDLKLLN
-454 GLTIQLL
+454 GLTNPFLR
-461 SSINPAKLP
+461 SINPAKLP
-470 DGGFDDFNQAV
+470 EGGFDDFNQAV
-481 IYNDEDLLD
+481 TYDDEDLLD
-490 SNRLKR
+490 SKRLKR

-506 LEKRGDQAATDNIS
+506 LVKRGDQAATDNIS

-551 NRLMNNPKLA
+551 NRLMNDPKLA

-587 GSFNYENFKKQI
+587 SSFNYENFKKQI

-614 GIGHDVYAGRVY
+614 GIGHDVYVGRIY
-626 GIATGDGSVKYYN
+626 GIATGDGKVKYYN
-639 HIPEGWQVSGDKI
+639 HIPEGWQITGDKI
-652 KFDDITNLYMLTPKS
+652 KYDDITNLYMLTPKS
-667 GEQKVENQDQVGELI
+667 KEQQVTDQDKTGEKI
-682 PGKENIGDLNIKNPY
+682 PSEDNIEDLKIQNPY
-697 DDRSKENSLALLRL
+697 DDRTKENSLALLRL
-711 LRTLDNN
+711 IRTLDNN
-718 RKNANILRNGITLK
+718 RKNAGILKNGTTLI
-732 QYDTYETYS
+732 QHDTYASYA
-741 PIKGAYSIKSTLANQ
+741 PIKGAYSIKSTLAKR
-756 AADIQSRMANQGFVY
+756 AADIRSRMANQGFVD

-813 RNLARRQQV
+813 RNLARRQEV
-822 ADKNIYESA
+822 ADKNIDANA

-842 SRNMKDHESWNTYL
+842 SRNMKDHESWDTYL
-856 KQIEEQLRSDR
+856 KQIEEQMRSDR

-890 TDKINAIQAKF
+890 TDKVNAIQAKF

-909 QIAKEPALLAVAP
+909 QIAKEPTLLAAAP
-922 EYQEYK
+922 EYHEYK

-950 GEQIIPSNSYI
+950 GEQTIPSNSHI

-967 KILNRTIL
+967 NILNRTIL

>member
-18 DFQEGVGDGWEEY
+18 DFQESVGDGWEEY

-59 TITIKN
+59 TVTIKN

-72 KNILDNKNIFGQVTY
+72 QNILNNKDIFGQVTY

-128 FNLNDFIELDP
+128 FNLNDFVELDP

-148 TVNRINAI
+148 TTNRINAI
-156 KEYIDQIDF
+156 KEYLDQIDF

-193 NNISS
+193 NTISS

-205 RLFGYSGSWDKIFT
+205 RLFGYGGQWNQIFT
-219 TEETQTTLNEEKKS
+219 TKETPTTPNEEKTP
-233 AQKDSTQL
+233 AQEDPAKKTP
-241 TRQQMLDNFM
+241 QQMLDNFM
-251 VNEIPEFTGQEESYW
+251 VNEIPEFTGQESEYELNTPKFGRYTFQIW
-266 VNPNIKLDPKYT
+266 ENIMKNINNKDLVRMMDLLNDNPNINLSNMKYVVESAKKT
-278 RTVIDILANMSND
+278 G
-291 DIVRSLNILN
+291 
-301 DHQDAD
+301 
-307 FNKIS
+307 
-312 YFKEAA
+312 AA
-318 KKMKLNGARI
+318 KLRI
-328 SFPTNKQSRYML
+328 AYPNNAQSRSF
-340 MQVLKN
+340 VLNTMKY
-346 RNLLTDLGN
+346 RNLLTKIGDGL
-355 GNYMYYSN
+355 YMYYSN
-363 KSPYA
+363 RSPYA
-368 LIWDSVQKKLY
+368 LIWDEKQNKLY
-379 KKAARNVEYIVKNKL
+379 KKAARNVEYIVKSKL

-409 KKYQQQDNTSEVE
+409 KKYQQPDNTSEVE

-445 ENKNIKLPN
+445 ETKDLKLPN
-454 GLTIQLL
+454 GLTIPLL
-461 SSINPAKLP
+461 SSINPVKLP

-506 LEKRGDQAATDNIS
+506 LAKRGDQAATDNIS

-561 EAFARRYMALN
+561 EAYARRYMALN

-639 HIPEGWQVSGDKI
+639 HIPEGWQISGDKI

-667 GEQKVENQDQVGELI
+667 GEQKVENQDQAGERI
-682 PGKENIGDLNIKNPY
+682 PGKENIKDLNIKNPY

-711 LRTLDNN
+711 IKTLDNN

-732 QYDTYETYS
+732 QYDTYATYA

-756 AADIQSRMANQGFVY
+756 AADIQSRIANQGFVD

-813 RNLARRQQV
+813 RNLARRQNV
-822 ADKNIYESA
+822 ADKDIYESA

-842 SRNMKDHESWNTYL
+842 SRNMKDHESWDTYL

-950 GEQIIPSNSYI
+950 GEKTIPSNSHI

-967 KILNRTIL
+967 NILNRTIL

>member
-59 TITIKN
+59 TVTIKN

-72 KNILDNKNIFGQVTY
+72 KNILDNKDIFGQVTY

-128 FNLNDFIELDP
+128 FNLNDFVELDP
-139 LDEKTGKRG
+139 LDKKTGKRG
-148 TVNRINAI
+148 TTNRINAI
-156 KEYIDQIDF
+156 KEYLDQIDF

-174 PTKARY
+174 LTKARY

-193 NNISS
+193 NTISS

-205 RLFGYSGSWDKIFT
+205 RLFGYGGQWNKIFT
-219 TEETQTTLNEEKKS
+219 TEGTPAEPDKEETPAQQAPVQQTP
-233 AQKDSTQL
+233 
-241 TRQQMLDNFM
+241 QQMLDNFM
-251 VNEIPEFTGQEESYW
+251 VNEIPEFTGQESEYELNTPKFGRYTFQIW
-266 VNPNIKLDPKYT
+266 ENIMKNINNKDLVRMMDLLNDNPNINLSNMKYVVESAKKT
-278 RTVIDILANMSND
+278 G
-291 DIVRSLNILN
+291 
-301 DHQDAD
+301 
-307 FNKIS
+307 
-312 YFKEAA
+312 AA
-318 KKMKLNGARI
+318 KLRI
-328 SFPTNKQSRYML
+328 AYPNNAQSRSF
-340 MQVLKN
+340 VLNTMKY
-346 RNLLTDLGN
+346 RNLLTKIGDGL
-355 GNYMYYSN
+355 YMYYSN
-363 KSPYA
+363 RSPYA
-368 LIWDSVQKKLY
+368 LIWDEKQNKLY

-409 KKYQQQDNTSEVE
+409 KKYQQPDNTSEVE

-454 GLTIQLL
+454 GLTIPLL

-496 VWNKETGKYE
+496 VWNKETKKYE
-506 LEKRGDQAATDNIS
+506 LAKRGDQVATDNIS

-529 GVEGSQEK
+529 GIEGSQEK

-561 EAFARRYMALN
+561 EAYTRRYISLN
-572 EATDKEQSKNWFNQD
+572 GVNGDKFKQLWFNPD
-587 GSFNYENFKKQI
+587 DTFNHENFKKAI
-599 PTNNGK
+599 PRGDENIHI
-605 LFVWSDGLN
+605 WSEGLN
-614 GIGHDVYAGRVY
+614 GTGHDVYAGRVY

-667 GEQKVENQDQVGELI
+667 GEQKVENQDQIGERI
-682 PGKENIGDLNIKNPY
+682 PGKENIEDLNIKNPY

-711 LRTLDNN
+711 IKTLDNN

-732 QYDTYETYS
+732 QYDTYATYA

-756 AADIQSRMANQGFVY
+756 AADIQSRIANQGFID

-813 RNLARRQQV
+813 RKLARRQDV
-822 ADKNIYESA
+822 ADKNINESA
-831 LYRQQLASIDA
+831 LYRQQLAGIDA
-842 SRNMKDHESWNTYL
+842 SRNMKDHESWDTYL
-856 KQIEEQLRSDR
+856 KQIEEQLRLDR

-890 TDKINAIQAKF
+890 TNKINAIQAKF

-909 QIAKEPALLAVAP
+909 QIAKEPSLLAVAP

-950 GEQIIPSNSYI
+950 GEQTIPSNSHI
-961 WKKALD
+961 WKKTLD
-967 KILNRTIL
+967 NILNRTIL

>member
-18 DFQEGVGDGWEEY
+18 DFQESVGDGWEEY

-59 TITIKN
+59 TVTIKN

-72 KNILDNKNIFGQVTY
+72 QNILNNKDIFGQVTY

-148 TVNRINAI
+148 TTNRINAI
-156 KEYIDQIDF
+156 KDYLNQIDF
-165 DRDFKNLDE
+165 DRDFKNIDE
-174 PTKARY
+174 PTRERY

-193 NNISS
+193 NTISS

-205 RLFGYSGSWDKIFT
+205 RLFGYGGQWNKIFT
-219 TEETQTTLNEEKKS
+219 TEGTPAEPNKEETSEQEVPAQQTP
-233 AQKDSTQL
+233 
-241 TRQQMLDNFM
+241 QQMLDNFM
-251 VNEIPEFTGQEESYW
+251 VNEIPEFTGQESEYELNTPKFGRYTFQIW
-266 VNPNIKLDPKYT
+266 ENIMKNINNKDLVRMMDLLNDNPNINLSNMKYVVESAKKT
-278 RTVIDILANMSND
+278 G
-291 DIVRSLNILN
+291 
-301 DHQDAD
+301 
-307 FNKIS
+307 
-312 YFKEAA
+312 AA
-318 KKMKLNGARI
+318 KLRI
-328 SFPTNKQSRYML
+328 AYPDNAQSRSF
-340 MQVLKN
+340 VLNTMKY
-346 RNLLTDLGN
+346 RNLLTKIGDGL
-355 GNYMYYSN
+355 YMYYSN
-363 KSPYA
+363 RSPYA
-368 LIWDSVQKKLY
+368 LIWDEKQNKLY
-379 KKAARNVEYIVKNKL
+379 KKAARNVEYIVKSKL

-409 KKYQQQDNTSEVE
+409 KKYQQPDNTSEVE

-445 ENKNIKLPN
+445 ENKDLKLPN
-454 GLTIQLL
+454 GLTIPLL
-461 SSINPAKLP
+461 SSINPSKLP

-506 LEKRGDQAATDNIS
+506 LAKRGDQAATDNIS

-561 EAFARRYMALN
+561 EAFARRYMTLN

-626 GIATGDGSVKYYN
+626 GIATGDGNVKYYN

-667 GEQKVENQDQVGELI
+667 GEQKVENQDQEGERI
-682 PGKENIGDLNIKNPY
+682 PGRENIKDLNIKNPY

-711 LRTLDNN
+711 IKTLDNN

-732 QYDTYETYS
+732 QYDTYATYA

-756 AADIQSRMANQGFVY
+756 AADIQSRIANQGFVD

-813 RNLARRQQV
+813 RNLVRRQDV
-822 ADKNIYESA
+822 ADKNINESA

-842 SRNMKDHESWNTYL
+842 SRNMKDHESWDTYL

-950 GEQIIPSNSYI
+950 GEQTIPSNSHI

-967 KILNRTIL
+967 NILNRTIL

>member
-59 TITIKN
+59 TVTIKN

-72 KNILDNKNIFGQVTY
+72 KNILDNKDIFGQVTY

-128 FNLNDFIELDP
+128 FNLKEFIEKDQP
-139 LDEKTGKRG
+139 DSKTGKRAM
-148 TVNRINAI
+148 TNRIGLI
-156 KEYIDQIDF
+156 KDYLDQIDF

-174 PTKARY
+174 PTREKY
-180 QKYIENAKKAISD
+180 QKYIENARKAIS
-193 NNISS
+193 NGTIES

-219 TEETQTTLNEEKKS
+219 TEGTPAEPDKEETTAQQAQAKQT
-233 AQKDSTQL
+233 Q
-241 TRQQMLDNFM
+241 QQMLDNFM
-251 VNEIPEFTGQEESYW
+251 VNEIPQFTGQESEYELNTPKFGRYTFQIW
-266 VNPNIKLDPKYT
+266 ENIMKNINNKDLVRMMDLLNDNPNINLSNMKY
-278 RTVIDILANMSND
+278 VVES
-291 DIVRSLNILN
+291 
-301 DHQDAD
+301 
-307 FNKIS
+307 
-312 YFKEAA
+312 A
-318 KKMKLNGARI
+318 KKTGAATIRI
-328 SFPTNKQSRYML
+328 AYPNNAQSRSF
-340 MQVLKN
+340 VLNTMKY
-346 RNLLTDLGN
+346 RNLLTKIGDGL
-355 GNYMYYSN
+355 YMYYSN
-363 KSPYA
+363 RSPYA
-368 LIWDSVQKKLY
+368 LIWDEKQNKLY
-379 KKAARNVEYIVKNKL
+379 KKAARNVEYIVKSKL

-409 KKYQQQDNTSEVE
+409 KKYQQPDNTSEVE

-454 GLTIQLL
+454 GLTIPLL

-496 VWNKETGKYE
+496 VWNKEAGKYE
-506 LEKRGDQAATDNIS
+506 LTKRGDQAATDNIS

-561 EAFARRYMALN
+561 EAFARRYISLN
-572 EATDKEQSKNWFNQD
+572 GVNGDKFKQLWFNPD
-587 GSFNYENFKKQI
+587 DTFNHENFKKAI
-599 PTNNGK
+599 PRGDEK
-605 LFVWSDGLN
+605 IHIWSEGLN
-614 GIGHDVYAGRVY
+614 GTGHDVYAGRVY

-667 GEQKVENQDQVGELI
+667 GEQKVENQDQAGELI
-682 PGKENIGDLNIKNPY
+682 PGKENIEDLNIKNPY

-718 RKNANILRNGITLK
+718 RKNANILRNGTTLK
-732 QYDTYETYS
+732 QYDTYATYA

-756 AADIQSRMANQGFVY
+756 AADIQSRIANQGFID

-813 RNLARRQQV
+813 RNLARRQDV
-822 ADKNIYESA
+822 ADKNIYENA

-842 SRNMKDHESWNTYL
+842 SRNMKDHESWDTYL

-950 GEQIIPSNSYI
+950 GEQTIPSNSHI

-967 KILNRTIL
+967 NILNRTIL

>member
-59 TITIKN
+59 TVTIKN

-72 KNILDNKNIFGQVTY
+72 QNILDNKDIFGQVTY

-128 FNLNDFIELDP
+128 FNLNDFVELDP

-148 TVNRINAI
+148 TTNRINAI
-156 KEYIDQIDF
+156 KEYLDQIDF

-174 PTKARY
+174 PTRERY

-193 NNISS
+193 NTISS

-205 RLFGYSGSWDKIFT
+205 RLFGYGGQWNKIFT
-219 TEETQTTLNEEKKS
+219 TEGTPAEPDKEETPAQQAPVQQTP
-233 AQKDSTQL
+233 
-241 TRQQMLDNFM
+241 QQMLDNFM
-251 VNEIPEFTGQEESYW
+251 VNEIPEFTGQESEYELNTPKFGRYTFQIW
-266 VNPNIKLDPKYT
+266 ENIMKNINNKDLVRMMDLLNDNPNINLSNMKYVVESAKKT
-278 RTVIDILANMSND
+278 G
-291 DIVRSLNILN
+291 
-301 DHQDAD
+301 
-307 FNKIS
+307 
-312 YFKEAA
+312 AA
-318 KKMKLNGARI
+318 KLRI
-328 SFPTNKQSRYML
+328 AYPNNAQSRSF
-340 MQVLKN
+340 VLNTMKY
-346 RNLLTDLGN
+346 RNLLTKIGDGL
-355 GNYMYYSN
+355 YMYYSN
-363 KSPYA
+363 RSPYA
-368 LIWDSVQKKLY
+368 LIWDEKQNKLY
-379 KKAARNVEYIVKNKL
+379 KKAARNVEYIVKSKL

-409 KKYQQQDNTSEVE
+409 KKYQQPDNTSEVE

-454 GLTIQLL
+454 GLTIPLL

-506 LEKRGDQAATDNIS
+506 LTKRGDQAATDNIS

-626 GIATGDGSVKYYN
+626 GIATGDDNVKYYN

-667 GEQKVENQDQVGELI
+667 GEQKVENQDQAGELI
-682 PGKENIGDLNIKNPY
+682 PGKENIEDLNIKNPY

-711 LRTLDNN
+711 IKTLDNN
-718 RKNANILRNGITLK
+718 RKNANILRNGTTLK
-732 QYDTYETYS
+732 QYDTYATYA

-756 AADIQSRMANQGFVY
+756 AADIQSRMANQGFID

-791 KGIASDVQERQ
+791 KGIASDVQEKQ

-813 RNLARRQQV
+813 RNLARRQNV

-842 SRNMKDHESWNTYL
+842 SRNMKDHESWDTYL

-880 VIAGRVAEKY
+880 VVAGRVAEKY

-901 DAWAAENP
+901 NAWAAENP
-909 QIAKEPALLAVAP
+909 QIAKEPSLLAVAP

-940 DLAEVYMSTT
+940 DLAEVYMSMT
-950 GEQIIPSNSYI
+950 GEQTIPSNSHI

-967 KILNRTIL
+967 KILK

>member
-18 DFQEGVGDGWEEY
+18 DFQESVGDGWEEY

-59 TITIKN
+59 TVTIKN

-72 KNILDNKNIFGQVTY
+72 QNILNNKDIFGQVTY

-148 TVNRINAI
+148 TTNRINAI
-156 KEYIDQIDF
+156 KEYLDQIDF

-174 PTKARY
+174 PTRARY

-193 NNISS
+193 NTISS

-205 RLFGYSGSWDKIFT
+205 RLFGYGGQWNKIFT
-219 TEETQTTLNEEKKS
+219 TEGTLSEPDKEETQAQEAP
-233 AQKDSTQL
+233 AQKTP
-241 TRQQMLDNFM
+241 QQMLDDFM
-251 VNEIPEFTGQEESYW
+251 VNEIPEFTGQESEYELNTPKFGRYTFQIW
-266 VNPNIKLDPKYT
+266 ENIMKNINNKDLVRMMDLLNDNPNINLSNMKYVVESAKKT
-278 RTVIDILANMSND
+278 G
-291 DIVRSLNILN
+291 
-301 DHQDAD
+301 
-307 FNKIS
+307 
-312 YFKEAA
+312 AA
-318 KKMKLNGARI
+318 KLRI
-328 SFPTNKQSRYML
+328 AYPNNAQSRSF
-340 MQVLKN
+340 VLNTMKY
-346 RNLLTDLGN
+346 RNLLTKIGDGL
-355 GNYMYYSN
+355 YMYYSN
-363 KSPYA
+363 RSPYA
-368 LIWDSVQKKLY
+368 LIWDEKQNKLY
-379 KKAARNVEYIVKNKL
+379 KKAARNVEYIVKSKL

-409 KKYQQQDNTSEVE
+409 KKYQQPDNTSEVE

-445 ENKNIKLPN
+445 ETKDLKLPN
-454 GLTIQLL
+454 GLTIPLL
-461 SSINPAKLP
+461 SSINPEKLP

-496 VWNKETGKYE
+496 VWNKETEKYE
-506 LEKRGDQAATDNIS
+506 LTKRGDQAATDNIS

-529 GVEGSQEK
+529 GVDGSQQK

-551 NRLMNNPKLA
+551 NRLMNNQKLA

-614 GIGHDVYAGRVY
+614 GIGHDVYVGRVY

-667 GEQKVENQDQVGELI
+667 GEQKVENQDQAGERI
-682 PGKENIGDLNIKNPY
+682 PGKENIKDLNIKNPY

-711 LRTLDNN
+711 IKTLDNN

-732 QYDTYETYS
+732 QYDTYETYA

-756 AADIQSRMANQGFVY
+756 AADIQSRMANQGFID

-813 RNLARRQQV
+813 RNFARRQDV
-822 ADKNIYESA
+822 ADKNINESA

-842 SRNMKDHESWNTYL
+842 SRNMKDHESWDTYL

-874 EDYIQK
+874 DDYIQK
-880 VIAGRVAEKY
+880 VVAGRVAEKY
-890 TDKINAIQAKF
+890 TDKINAIQNKF
-901 DAWAAENP
+901 NAWKDKNP
-909 QIAKEPALLAVAP
+909 NIANNPDLLAVAP
-922 EYQEYK
+922 EYKEYK

-940 DLAEVYMSTT
+940 DLAEVYMSVT
-950 GEQIIPSNSYI
+950 GEQKIPNDPWS
-961 WKKALD
+961 WKKELE
-967 KILNRTIL
+967 KLNHTIL
-975 NKNGGILIPKNK
+975 NKNGGVLIPKNR

>member
-59 TITIKN
+59 TVTIKN

-72 KNILDNKNIFGQVTY
+72 QNILDNKDIFGQVTY

-148 TVNRINAI
+148 TINRINAI
-156 KEYIDQIDF
+156 KEYLDQIDF

-174 PTKARY
+174 PTRARY

-193 NNISS
+193 NTISS
-198 NEYLDLS
+198 NEYFDLS
-205 RLFGYSGSWDKIFT
+205 RLFGYGGQWNKIFT
-219 TEETQTTLNEEKKS
+219 TEGTPAEPDKEETPAQEAPAQQTP
-233 AQKDSTQL
+233 
-241 TRQQMLDNFM
+241 QQMLDNFM
-251 VNEIPEFTGQEESYW
+251 VNEIPEFTGQESEYELNTPKFGRYTFQIW
-266 VNPNIKLDPKYT
+266 ENIMKNINNKDLVRMMDLLNDNPNINLSNMKYVVESAKKT
-278 RTVIDILANMSND
+278 G
-291 DIVRSLNILN
+291 
-301 DHQDAD
+301 
-307 FNKIS
+307 
-312 YFKEAA
+312 AA
-318 KKMKLNGARI
+318 KLRI
-328 SFPTNKQSRYML
+328 AYPNNAQSRSF
-340 MQVLKN
+340 VLNTMKY
-346 RNLLTDLGN
+346 RNLLTKIGDGL
-355 GNYMYYSN
+355 YMYYSN
-363 KSPYA
+363 RSPYA
-368 LIWDSVQKKLY
+368 LIWDEKQNKLY
-379 KKAARNVEYIVKNKL
+379 KKAARNVEYIVKSKL
-394 NEFNQTNGNTEGSWY
+394 NEFNQTNGNAEGSWY
-409 KKYQQQDNTSEVE
+409 KKYQLPDNTSEVE

-445 ENKNIKLPN
+445 EDKNIKLPN
-454 GLTIQLL
+454 GLTIPLL

-506 LEKRGDQAATDNIS
+506 LAKRGDQAATDNIS

-551 NRLMNNPKLA
+551 NRLINNQKLA

-587 GSFNYENFKKQI
+587 GFFNYENFKKQI

-614 GIGHDVYAGRVY
+614 GIGHDVYAGRMY
-626 GIATGDGSVKYYN
+626 GIATDDGNIKYYN

-667 GEQKVENQDQVGELI
+667 GEQKVENQDQEGERI
-682 PGKENIGDLNIKNPY
+682 PGKENIKDLNIKNPY

-711 LRTLDNN
+711 IKTLNNN
-718 RKNANILRNGITLK
+718 RKNADILRSGTTLK
-732 QYDTYETYS
+732 QYDTYETYA

-756 AADIQSRMANQGFVY
+756 AADIQSRMANQGFID

-813 RNLARRQQV
+813 RNLARRQDV
-822 ADKNIYESA
+822 TDKNINESA
-831 LYRQQLASIDA
+831 LYRQQIASIDA
-842 SRNMKDHESWNTYL
+842 SRNMKDHESWDTYL

-950 GEQIIPSNSYI
+950 GEQTIPSNSHI

-967 KILNRTIL
+967 NILNRTIL

>member
-31 RTALKDEEKNRDAL
+31 RTALKDEEENRDAL

-59 TITIKN
+59 TVTIKN

-72 KNILDNKNIFGQVTY
+72 QNILDNKDIFGQVTY

-148 TVNRINAI
+148 TTNRINAI
-156 KEYIDQIDF
+156 KEYLDQIDF

-174 PTKARY
+174 PTRARY

-193 NNISS
+193 NTISS

-205 RLFGYSGSWDKIFT
+205 RLFGYGGQWNKIFT
-219 TEETQTTLNEEKKS
+219 TEGTPAEPDKEETPAQEAPVQQTP
-233 AQKDSTQL
+233 
-241 TRQQMLDNFM
+241 QQMLDNFM
-251 VNEIPEFTGQEESYW
+251 VNEIPEFTGQESEYELNTPKFGRYTFQIW
-266 VNPNIKLDPKYT
+266 ENIMKNINNKDLVRMMDLLNDNPNINLSNMKYVVESAKKT
-278 RTVIDILANMSND
+278 G
-291 DIVRSLNILN
+291 
-301 DHQDAD
+301 
-307 FNKIS
+307 
-312 YFKEAA
+312 AA
-318 KKMKLNGARI
+318 KLRI
-328 SFPTNKQSRYML
+328 AYPDNAQSRSF
-340 MQVLKN
+340 VLNTMKY
-346 RNLLTDLGN
+346 RNLLTKIGDGL
-355 GNYMYYSN
+355 YMYYSN
-363 KSPYA
+363 RSPYA
-368 LIWDSVQKKLY
+368 LIWDEKQNKLY
-379 KKAARNVEYIVKNKL
+379 KKAARNVEYIVRSKL

-409 KKYQQQDNTSEVE
+409 KKYQQPDNTSEVE

-445 ENKNIKLPN
+445 ETKDLKLPN
-454 GLTIQLL
+454 GLTIPLL

-496 VWNKETGKYE
+496 VWNKENGKYE
-506 LEKRGDQAATDNIS
+506 LSKRGDQAATDNIS

-529 GVEGSQEK
+529 GVDGSQQK

-614 GIGHDVYAGRVY
+614 GIGHDVYVGRVY

-639 HIPEGWQVSGDKI
+639 HIPKGWQVSGDKI

-667 GEQKVENQDQVGELI
+667 EEKKVEDQTKKKI
-682 PGKENIGDLNIKNPY
+682 PSKENIKDLNIKNPY

-711 LRTLDNN
+711 IKTLDNN

-732 QYDTYETYS
+732 QYDTYETYA

-756 AADIQSRMANQGFVY
+756 AADIQSRMANQGFVD

-813 RNLARRQQV
+813 RNLARRQDV
-822 ADKNIYESA
+822 ADKNINESA

-842 SRNMKDHESWNTYL
+842 SRNMKDHESWDTYL

-909 QIAKEPALLAVAP
+909 QIAKEPTLLAAAP

-928 RAMKNLQNMQAA
+928 RAMKNLQNMHAA

-950 GEQIIPSNSYI
+950 GEQKIPNDPWS
-961 WKKALD
+961 WKKELE
-967 KILNRTIL
+967 KLNHTIL
-975 NKNGGILIPKNK
+975 NKNGGVLIPKNK

>member
-59 TITIKN
+59 TVTIKN

-72 KNILDNKNIFGQVTY
+72 QNILDNKDIFGQVTY

-148 TVNRINAI
+148 TTNRINAI
-156 KEYIDQIDF
+156 KEYLDQIDF

-193 NNISS
+193 NTISS

-205 RLFGYSGSWDKIFT
+205 RLFGYGGQWNKIFT
-219 TEETQTTLNEEKKS
+219 TEGTPVEPDKEETPVQETPAQQTP
-233 AQKDSTQL
+233 
-241 TRQQMLDNFM
+241 QQMLDNFM
-251 VNEIPEFTGQEESYW
+251 VNEIPEFTGQESEYELNTPKFGKYTFQIW
-266 VNPNIKLDPKYT
+266 ENIMKNINNKDLVRMMDLLNDNPNINLSNMKYVVESAKKT
-278 RTVIDILANMSND
+278 G
-291 DIVRSLNILN
+291 
-301 DHQDAD
+301 
-307 FNKIS
+307 
-312 YFKEAA
+312 AA
-318 KKMKLNGARI
+318 KLRI
-328 SFPTNKQSRYML
+328 AYPDNAQSRSF
-340 MQVLKN
+340 VLNTMKY
-346 RNLLTDLGN
+346 RNLLTKIGDGL
-355 GNYMYYSN
+355 YMYYSN
-363 KSPYA
+363 RSPYA
-368 LIWDSVQKKLY
+368 LIWDEKQNKLY
-379 KKAARNVEYIVKNKL
+379 KKAARNVEYIVKSKL

-409 KKYQQQDNTSEVE
+409 KKYQQPDNTSEVE

-445 ENKNIKLPN
+445 ETKNLKLPN
-454 GLTIQLL
+454 GLTIPLL
-461 SSINPAKLP
+461 SSINPSKLP

-490 SNRLKR
+490 SKRLKR

-506 LEKRGDQAATDNIS
+506 LAKRGDQAATDNIS

-561 EAFARRYMALN
+561 EAFTRRYISLN
-572 EATDKEQSKNWFNQD
+572 GVNGDKFKQLWFNPD
-587 GSFNYENFKKQI
+587 DTFNHENFKKTI
-599 PTNNGK
+599 PRGDEK
-605 LFVWSDGLN
+605 IYIWSEGLN
-614 GIGHDVYAGRVY
+614 GSGHDVYAGRVY

-639 HIPEGWQVSGDKI
+639 HIPEGWQISGDKI

-667 GEQKVENQDQVGELI
+667 GEQKVENQDQAGERI
-682 PGKENIGDLNIKNPY
+682 PGKENIKDLNIKNPY

-711 LRTLDNN
+711 IKTLDNN

-732 QYDTYETYS
+732 QYDTYATYA

-756 AADIQSRMANQGFVY
+756 AADIQSRMANQGFVD
-771 WKQQAL
+771 WKQQVL

-791 KGIASDVQERQ
+791 KGRASDVQERQ
-802 RTEAISRELQE
+802 RTEAISRKLQE
-813 RNLARRQQV
+813 RNLARRQEV
-822 ADKNIYESA
+822 ADKNINESA

-842 SRNMKDHESWNTYL
+842 SRNMKDHESWDTYL

-880 VIAGRVAEKY
+880 VVAGRVAEKY

-901 DAWAAENP
+901 YAWAAENP

-940 DLAEVYMSTT
+940 DLAEVYMSVT
-950 GEQIIPSNSYI
+950 GEQKIPNDPWS
-961 WKKALD
+961 WKKEFE
-967 KILNRTIL
+967 KLNHTIL

>member
-31 RTALKDEEKNRDAL
+31 RTALKDEQKNRDAL

-59 TITIKN
+59 TVTIKN

-72 KNILDNKNIFGQVTY
+72 QNILNNKDIFGQVTY

-148 TVNRINAI
+148 TTNRINAI
-156 KEYIDQIDF
+156 KEYLDQIDF

-174 PTKARY
+174 PTRERY

-193 NNISS
+193 NTISS

-205 RLFGYSGSWDKIFT
+205 RLFGYGGQWNQIFT
-219 TEETQTTLNEEKKS
+219 TEGTPTISNEEKTPAQEAP
-233 AQKDSTQL
+233 AQKTP
-241 TRQQMLDNFM
+241 QQMLDDFM
-251 VNEIPEFTGQEESYW
+251 VNEIPEFTGQESEYELNTPKFGRYTFQIW
-266 VNPNIKLDPKYT
+266 ENIMKNINNKDLVRMMDLLNDNPNINLSNMKYVVESAKKT
-278 RTVIDILANMSND
+278 G
-291 DIVRSLNILN
+291 
-301 DHQDAD
+301 
-307 FNKIS
+307 
-312 YFKEAA
+312 AA
-318 KKMKLNGARI
+318 KLRI
-328 SFPTNKQSRYML
+328 AYPNNAQSRSF
-340 MQVLKN
+340 VLNTMKY
-346 RNLLTDLGN
+346 RNLLTKIGDGL
-355 GNYMYYSN
+355 YMYYSN

-379 KKAARNVEYIVKNKL
+379 KKAARNVEYIVKSKL
-394 NEFNQTNGNTEGSWY
+394 NEFNQTNGNTEGNWY

-432 SGGLNFN
+432 QYGLNFN

-445 ENKNIKLPN
+445 KDRDIKLPN
-454 GLTIQLL
+454 GLTIPLL

-506 LEKRGDQAATDNIS
+506 LAKRGDQAATDNIS

-614 GIGHDVYAGRVY
+614 GIGHDVYAGRMY
-626 GIATGDGSVKYYN
+626 GIATGDGSIKYYN

-667 GEQKVENQDQVGELI
+667 GEQKVENQDQAGKLI
-682 PGKENIGDLNIKNPY
+682 PGKENIKDLNIKNPY

-711 LRTLDNN
+711 IKTLDNN
-718 RKNANILRNGITLK
+718 RKNANILRSGTTLK
-732 QYDTYETYS
+732 QYDTYETYA

-756 AADIQSRMANQGFVY
+756 AADIQSRMANQGFVD

-813 RNLARRQQV
+813 RNLARRQDV
-822 ADKNIYESA
+822 ADKNINENA

-842 SRNMKDHESWNTYL
+842 SRNMKDHESWDTYL

-928 RAMKNLQNMQAA
+928 RTMKNLQNMQAA
-940 DLAEVYMSTT
+940 DLAEAYMSIT
-950 GEQIIPSNSYI
+950 GEQRIPNDPWS
-961 WKKALD
+961 WKKELE
-967 KILNRTIL
+967 KLNHTIL
-975 NKNGGILIPKNK
+975 SKNGGVLIPKNK

>member
-59 TITIKN
+59 TVTIKN

-72 KNILDNKNIFGQVTY
+72 QNILDNKDIFGQVTY

-128 FNLNDFIELDP
+128 FNLNDFVELDP

-148 TVNRINAI
+148 TTNRINAI
-156 KEYIDQIDF
+156 KEYLDQIDF

-174 PTKARY
+174 PTRERY

-193 NNISS
+193 NTISS

-205 RLFGYSGSWDKIFT
+205 RLFGYGGQWNKIFT
-219 TEETQTTLNEEKKS
+219 TEGTPAEPDKEETPAQQAPVQQTP
-233 AQKDSTQL
+233 
-241 TRQQMLDNFM
+241 QQMLDNFM
-251 VNEIPEFTGQEESYW
+251 VNEIPEFTGQESEYELNTPKFGRYTFQIW
-266 VNPNIKLDPKYT
+266 ENIMKNINNKDLVRMMDLLNDNPNINLSNMKYVVESAKKT
-278 RTVIDILANMSND
+278 G
-291 DIVRSLNILN
+291 
-301 DHQDAD
+301 
-307 FNKIS
+307 
-312 YFKEAA
+312 AA
-318 KKMKLNGARI
+318 KLRI
-328 SFPTNKQSRYML
+328 AYPNNAQSRSF
-340 MQVLKN
+340 VLNTMKY
-346 RNLLTDLGN
+346 RNLLTKIGDGL
-355 GNYMYYSN
+355 YMYYSN
-363 KSPYA
+363 RSPYA
-368 LIWDSVQKKLY
+368 LIWDEKQNKLY
-379 KKAARNVEYIVKNKL
+379 KKAARNVEYIVKSKL

-409 KKYQQQDNTSEVE
+409 KKYQQPDNTSEVE

-454 GLTIQLL
+454 GLTIPLL

-506 LEKRGDQAATDNIS
+506 LTKRGDQAATDNIS

-614 GIGHDVYAGRVY
+614 GIGHDVYAGRMY
-626 GIATGDGSVKYYN
+626 GIATGDDNVKYYN

-667 GEQKVENQDQVGELI
+667 GEQKVENQDQAGELI
-682 PGKENIGDLNIKNPY
+682 PGKENIEDLNIKNPY

-711 LRTLDNN
+711 IKTLDNN
-718 RKNANILRNGITLK
+718 RKNANILRNGTTLK
-732 QYDTYETYS
+732 QYDTYATYA

-756 AADIQSRMANQGFVY
+756 AADIQSRMANQGFID

-791 KGIASDVQERQ
+791 KGIASDVQEKQ

-813 RNLARRQQV
+813 RNLARRQNV
-822 ADKNIYESA
+822 ADKNINESA

-842 SRNMKDHESWNTYL
+842 SRNMKDHESWDTYL

-867 VDKQNKY
+867 IDKQNKY

-880 VIAGRVAEKY
+880 VVAGRVAEKY

-901 DAWAAENP
+901 NAWAAENP
-909 QIAKEPALLAVAP
+909 QIAKEPSLLAVAP

-940 DLAEVYMSTT
+940 DLAEVYMSMT
-950 GEQIIPSNSYI
+950 GEQTIPSNSHI

-967 KILNRTIL
+967 KILK

>member
-59 TITIKN
+59 TVTIKN

-72 KNILDNKNIFGQVTY
+72 QNILDNKDIFGQVTY

-107 VDFSNDA
+107 VNFSNDA

-128 FNLNDFIELDP
+128 FNLNDFVELDP

-156 KEYIDQIDF
+156 KEYLDQIDF

-193 NNISS
+193 NTISS

-205 RLFGYSGSWDKIFT
+205 RLFGYGGQWNKIFT
-219 TEETQTTLNEEKKS
+219 TEGTPAEPDKEKMPEQEDPAQQTP
-233 AQKDSTQL
+233 
-241 TRQQMLDNFM
+241 QQMLDNFM
-251 VNEIPEFTGQEESYW
+251 VNEIPEFTGQESEYELNTPKFGRYTFQIW
-266 VNPNIKLDPKYT
+266 ENIMKNINNKDLVRMMDLLNDNPNINLSNMKYVVESAKKT
-278 RTVIDILANMSND
+278 G
-291 DIVRSLNILN
+291 
-301 DHQDAD
+301 
-307 FNKIS
+307 
-312 YFKEAA
+312 AA
-318 KKMKLNGARI
+318 KLRI
-328 SFPTNKQSRYML
+328 AYPDNAQSRSF
-340 MQVLKN
+340 VLNTMKY
-346 RNLLTDLGN
+346 RNLLTKIGDGL
-355 GNYMYYSN
+355 YMYYSN
-363 KSPYA
+363 RSPYA
-368 LIWDSVQKKLY
+368 LIWDEKQNKLY
-379 KKAARNVEYIVKNKL
+379 KKAARNVEYIVKSKL

-409 KKYQQQDNTSEVE
+409 KKYQQPDNTSEVE

-445 ENKNIKLPN
+445 EDKNIKLPN
-454 GLTIQLL
+454 GLKIPLL

-470 DGGFDDFNQAV
+470 KGGFDDFNQAV

-506 LEKRGDQAATDNIS
+506 LAKREDRAATDNIS

-529 GVEGSQEK
+529 GVDGSQEK

-561 EAFARRYMALN
+561 EAFARRYIALN
-572 EATDKEQSKNWFNQD
+572 GINGEKFKQLWFNPD
-587 GSFNYENFKKQI
+587 GTFNHENFKKKI
-599 PTNNGK
+599 SRGDEK
-605 LFVWSDGLN
+605 IHIWLEGLN
-614 GIGHDVYAGRVY
+614 GIGHDVYAGRMY
-626 GIATGDGSVKYYN
+626 GIAVGDGSIKYYN
-639 HIPEGWQVSGDKI
+639 HIPKGWQVSGDKI

-667 GEQKVENQDQVGELI
+667 GEQKVENQDQADERI
-682 PGKENIGDLNIKNPY
+682 PDKENIEDLNIKNPY

-711 LRTLDNN
+711 IKTLDNN
-718 RKNANILRNGITLK
+718 RKNANILRNGTTPK
-732 QYDTYETYS
+732 QYDTYATYA

-756 AADIQSRMANQGFVY
+756 AANIQSQMANQGFVD

-813 RNLARRQQV
+813 RNLARRQEV
-822 ADKNIYESA
+822 ADKNINESA

-842 SRNMKDHESWNTYL
+842 SRNMKDHESWDTYL

-867 VDKQNKY
+867 VGKQNKY

-890 TDKINAIQAKF
+890 TNKINAIQAKF

-909 QIAKEPALLAVAP
+909 QIAKEPTLLAVAP

-940 DLAEVYMSTT
+940 NIAEIYMSTT
-950 GEQIIPSNSYI
+950 GEQTIMDNPYV
-961 WKKALD
+961 WKKALK
-967 KILNRTIL
+967 KIDHTIL
-975 NKNGGILIPKNK
+975 SKNGGVLIPKNK

>member
-18 DFQEGVGDGWEEY
+18 DFQESVGDGWEEY

-59 TITIKN
+59 TVTIKN

-72 KNILDNKNIFGQVTY
+72 QNILNNKDIFGQVTY

-128 FNLNDFIELDP
+128 FNLNDFVELDP

-148 TVNRINAI
+148 TTNRINAI
-156 KEYIDQIDF
+156 KEYLDQIDF

-193 NNISS
+193 NTISS

-205 RLFGYSGSWDKIFT
+205 RLFGYGGQWNKIFT
-219 TEETQTTLNEEKKS
+219 TEGTLTEPDKEETSEQEAPAQQTP
-233 AQKDSTQL
+233 
-241 TRQQMLDNFM
+241 QQMLDNFM
-251 VNEIPEFTGQEESYW
+251 VNEIPEFTGQESEYELNTPKFGKYTFQIW
-266 VNPNIKLDPKYT
+266 ENIMKNINNKDLVRMMDLLNDNPNINLSNMKY
-278 RTVIDILANMSND
+278 VVES
-291 DIVRSLNILN
+291 
-301 DHQDAD
+301 
-307 FNKIS
+307 
-312 YFKEAA
+312 A
-318 KKMKLNGARI
+318 KKTGAATMRI
-328 SFPTNKQSRYML
+328 AYPNNAQSRSF
-340 MQVLKN
+340 VLNTMKY
-346 RNLLTDLGN
+346 RNLLTKIGDGL
-355 GNYMYYSN
+355 YMYYSN
-363 KSPYA
+363 RSPYA
-368 LIWDSVQKKLY
+368 LIWDEKQNKLY
-379 KKAARNVEYIVKNKL
+379 KKAARNVEYIVKSKL

-409 KKYQQQDNTSEVE
+409 KKYQQPDNTSEVE

-445 ENKNIKLPN
+445 KNKDIKLSN
-454 GLTIQLL
+454 GLTIPLFNNVN
-461 SSINPAKLP
+461 SVKLP
-470 DGGFDDFNQAV
+470 EGGFDDFNQAV

-506 LEKRGDQAATDNIS
+506 LAKRGDQAATDNIS

-561 EAFARRYMALN
+561 EAYARRYISLN
-572 EATDKEQSKNWFNQD
+572 GVNGDKFKQLWFNPD
-587 GSFNYENFKKQI
+587 DTFNHENFKKVI
-599 PTNNGK
+599 PRGDENIHI
-605 LFVWSDGLN
+605 WSEGLN
-614 GIGHDVYAGRVY
+614 GTGHDVYAGRVY

-667 GEQKVENQDQVGELI
+667 GEQKVENQDQVGERI
-682 PGKENIGDLNIKNPY
+682 PDKENIEDLNIKNPY

-711 LRTLDNN
+711 IKTLDNN
-718 RKNANILRNGITLK
+718 RKNENILRNGITLK
-732 QYDTYETYS
+732 QYDTYATYA

-756 AADIQSRMANQGFVY
+756 AADIQSRMANQGFVD

-777 ANSLAQSQADQYNE
+777 ANSLAQSQTDQYNE

-813 RNLARRQQV
+813 RNLARRQEV
-822 ADKNIYESA
+822 ADKNIKESA
-831 LYRQQLASIDA
+831 LYRQQLASINA
-842 SRNMKDHESWNTYL
+842 SRNMKDHESWDTYL

-940 DLAEVYMSTT
+940 NLAEVYMSTT
-950 GEQIIPSNSYI
+950 GEKTIPSNSHI

-967 KILNRTIL
+967 NILNRTIL

>member
-59 TITIKN
+59 TVTIKN

-72 KNILDNKNIFGQVTY
+72 QNILDNKDIFGQVTY

-128 FNLNDFIELDP
+128 FNLNDFVELDP

-148 TVNRINAI
+148 TTNRINAI
-156 KEYIDQIDF
+156 KEYLDQIDF

-174 PTKARY
+174 PTRARY
-180 QKYIENAKKAISD
+180 QKYIENARKAISD
-193 NNISS
+193 NTISS

-219 TEETQTTLNEEKKS
+219 TEGTPTTPSQDGTPTQEVP
-233 AQKDSTQL
+233 AQQTP
-241 TRQQMLDNFM
+241 QQMLDNFM
-251 VNEIPEFTGQEESYW
+251 VSEIPEFTGQESEYELNTPKFGKYTFQIW
-266 VNPNIKLDPKYT
+266 ENIMKNINNKDLVRMMDLLNDNPNINLSNMKYVVESAKKT
-278 RTVIDILANMSND
+278 G
-291 DIVRSLNILN
+291 
-301 DHQDAD
+301 
-307 FNKIS
+307 
-312 YFKEAA
+312 AA
-318 KKMKLNGARI
+318 KLRI
-328 SFPTNKQSRYML
+328 AYPDNAQSRSF
-340 MQVLKN
+340 VLNTMKY
-346 RNLLTDLGN
+346 RNLLTKIGDGL
-355 GNYMYYSN
+355 YMYYSN

-368 LIWDSVQKKLY
+368 LIWDERQNKLY
-379 KKAARNVEYIVKNKL
+379 KKAARNVEYIVKSKL

-409 KKYQQQDNTSEVE
+409 KKYQQPDNTSEVE

-445 ENKNIKLPN
+445 ETKNIKLPN
-454 GLTIQLL
+454 GLTIPLL

-470 DGGFDDFNQAV
+470 EGGFDDFNQAV

-496 VWNKETGKYE
+496 VWNKESGKYE
-506 LEKRGDQAATDNIS
+506 LAKRGDQAATDNIS

-529 GVEGSQEK
+529 GIEGSQEK
-537 DENLYKVSWNENWI
+537 DENLYKVSWNESWI
-551 NRLMNNPKLA
+551 NRLMNNQKLA

-614 GIGHDVYAGRVY
+614 GIGHDVYAGRMY

-667 GEQKVENQDQVGELI
+667 GEQKVENQDQAGERI
-682 PGKENIGDLNIKNPY
+682 PGKENIEDLNIKNPY
-697 DDRSKENSLALLRL
+697 DDRSKENSLALMRL
-711 LRTLDNN
+711 VRTLDNN
-718 RKNANILRNGITLK
+718 RKNANILRNGTTLK
-732 QYDTYETYS
+732 QYDTYATYA

-756 AADIQSRMANQGFVY
+756 AADIQSKIANQGFID

-813 RNLARRQQV
+813 RNLARRQEV
-822 ADKNIYESA
+822 ANKNIDESA

-842 SRNMKDHESWNTYL
+842 SRNMKDHESWDTYL

-867 VDKQNKY
+867 VGKQNKY

-880 VIAGRVAEKY
+880 VVAGRVAEKY
-890 TDKINAIQAKF
+890 TNKINAIQAKF
-901 DAWAAENP
+901 DAWAAKNP
-909 QIAKEPALLAVAP
+909 QIAKEPTLLAVAP

-940 DLAEVYMSTT
+940 DLAGVYMSTT
-950 GEQIIPSNSYI
+950 GEQTIMDNPYV
-961 WKKALD
+961 WEKALK
-967 KILNRTIL
+967 KIDHTIL
-975 NKNGGILIPKNK
+975 SKNGGVLIPKNK

>member
-18 DFQEGVGDGWEEY
+18 DFQENVGDGWEEY

-59 TITIKN
+59 TVTIKN

-72 KNILDNKNIFGQVTY
+72 QNILDNKDIFGQVTY

-107 VDFSNDA
+107 VVFSNDA

-128 FNLNDFIELDP
+128 FNLNDFVELDP

-148 TVNRINAI
+148 TTNRINVI
-156 KEYIDQIDF
+156 KEYLDQIDF

-174 PTKARY
+174 PTRAKY
-180 QKYIENAKKAISD
+180 QKYIENARKAISD
-193 NNISS
+193 NTISS

-205 RLFGYSGSWDKIFT
+205 RLFGYGGSWDKIFT
-219 TEETQTTLNEEKKS
+219 TEGAPITPSQEGTPTQEAP
-233 AQKDSTQL
+233 AQQTPQQL
-241 TRQQMLDNFM
+241 LDNFM
-251 VNEIPEFTGQEESYW
+251 VSEIPEFTGQESEYELNTPKFGRYTFQIW
-266 VNPNIKLDPKYT
+266 ENIMKNINNNDLVRMMDLLNDNPNINLSNMKYVVESAKKT
-278 RTVIDILANMSND
+278 G
-291 DIVRSLNILN
+291 
-301 DHQDAD
+301 
-307 FNKIS
+307 
-312 YFKEAA
+312 AA
-318 KKMKLNGARI
+318 KLRI
-328 SFPTNKQSRYML
+328 AYPDNAQSRSF
-340 MQVLKN
+340 VLNTMKY
-346 RNLLTDLGN
+346 RNLLTKIRDGL
-355 GNYMYYSN
+355 YMYYSN
-363 KSPYA
+363 RSPYA
-368 LIWDSVQKKLY
+368 LIWDERQNKLY
-379 KKAARNVEYIVKNKL
+379 KKAARNVEYIVKSKL
-394 NEFNQTNGNTEGSWY
+394 NEFNQTNGNTERSWY
-409 KKYQQQDNTSEVE
+409 KKYQQPDSTSEVE

-439 LAVGNN
+439 LAVDNN
-445 ENKNIKLPN
+445 KTKDIKLPN
-454 GLTIQLL
+454 GLTIPLL

-470 DGGFDDFNQAV
+470 EGGFDDFNQAV
-481 IYNDEDLLD
+481 TYDDEDLLD
-490 SNRLKR
+490 SKRLKR
-496 VWNKETGKYE
+496 VWNKESGKYE
-506 LEKRGDQAATDNIS
+506 LAERGDQAATDNIS

-529 GVEGSQEK
+529 GIGGSQEK

-551 NRLMNNPKLA
+551 NRLMNDPKLA

-587 GSFNYENFKKQI
+587 SSFNYENFKKQI

-614 GIGHDVYAGRVY
+614 GIGHDVYAGRMY
-626 GIATGDGSVKYYN
+626 GIATGDGGVKYYN
-639 HIPEGWQVSGDKI
+639 HIPEGWQVTGDKI

-667 GEQKVENQDQVGELI
+667 GEQQESDQDQT
-682 PGKENIGDLNIKNPY
+682 GKKVPDNNNIEDLKIQNPY
-697 DDRSKENSLALLRL
+697 DDRTKENSLALMRL
-711 LRTLDNN
+711 VRTLDNN
-718 RKNANILRNGITLK
+718 RRNANILKNGTTPI
-732 QYDTYETYS
+732 QYDTYASYA
-741 PIKGAYSIKSTLANQ
+741 PIKGAYSIKSALANQ
-756 AADIQSRMANQGFVY
+756 AAEIQSRMANQGFVD

-777 ANSLAQSQADQYNE
+777 ANSLAQSQANQYND

-802 RTEAISRELQE
+802 RTEAISRDLQE
-813 RNLARRQQV
+813 KNLARRQEV
-822 ADKNIYESA
+822 ADKNIKESA

-842 SRNMKDHESWNTYL
+842 SRNMKDHESWDAYL

-901 DAWAAENP
+901 DAWAAKNP
-909 QIAKEPALLAVAP
+909 QIAKEPDLLAAAP
-922 EYQEYK
+922 EYQAYK
-928 RAMKNLQNMQAA
+928 RAIKNIKNMQAA
-940 DLAEVYMSTT
+940 DLAEVYISTT
-950 GEQIIPSNSYI
+950 GGKPIPNNPNI

-967 KILNRTIL
+967 NILNRTIL
-975 NKNGGILIPKNK
+975 SRNGGILIPKNK

>member
-59 TITIKN
+59 TVTIKN

-72 KNILDNKNIFGQVTY
+72 QNILDNKDIFGQVTY

-128 FNLNDFIELDP
+128 FNLKEFIEKDQP
-139 LDEKTGKRG
+139 DSKTGKRAM
-148 TVNRINAI
+148 TNRIGLI
-156 KEYIDQIDF
+156 KDYLDQIDF

-174 PTKARY
+174 PTREKY
-180 QKYIENAKKAISD
+180 QKYIENARKAIS
-193 NNISS
+193 NGTIES

-219 TEETQTTLNEEKKS
+219 TEGTPAEPDKEKMPAQETSVKQTP
-233 AQKDSTQL
+233 
-241 TRQQMLDNFM
+241 QQMLDNFM
-251 VNEIPEFTGQEESYW
+251 VNEIPEFTGQESEYELNTPKFGRYTFQIW
-266 VNPNIKLDPKYT
+266 ENIMKNINNNDLVRMMDLLNDNPNINLSNMKYVVESAKKT
-278 RTVIDILANMSND
+278 G
-291 DIVRSLNILN
+291 
-301 DHQDAD
+301 
-307 FNKIS
+307 
-312 YFKEAA
+312 AA
-318 KKMKLNGARI
+318 KLRI
-328 SFPTNKQSRYML
+328 AYPDNAQSRSF
-340 MQVLKN
+340 VLNTMKY
-346 RNLLTDLGN
+346 RNLLTKIGDGL
-355 GNYMYYSN
+355 YMYYSDR
-363 KSPYA
+363 SPYA
-368 LIWDSVQKKLY
+368 LIWDEKQNKLY
-379 KKAARNVEYIVKNKL
+379 KKAARNVEYIVKSKL

-409 KKYQQQDNTSEVE
+409 KKYQQPDNTSEVE

-445 ENKNIKLPN
+445 EDKNIKLPN
-454 GLTIQLL
+454 GLTIPLL

-470 DGGFDDFNQAV
+470 KGGFDDFNQAV

-506 LEKRGDQAATDNIS
+506 LAKRGDQAATDNIS

-529 GVEGSQEK
+529 GIDGSQEK

-587 GSFNYENFKKQI
+587 NSFNYENFKKQI

-614 GIGHDVYAGRVY
+614 GIGHDVYAGRMY
-626 GIATGDGSVKYYN
+626 GIATGDGSIKYYN

-667 GEQKVENQDQVGELI
+667 GEQKVKNQDQAGELI
-682 PGKENIGDLNIKNPY
+682 PGKENIEDLNIKNPY

-711 LRTLDNN
+711 IKTLDNN
-718 RKNANILRNGITLK
+718 RKNANILRNGATPK
-732 QYDTYETYS
+732 QHDTYATYA

-756 AADIQSRMANQGFVY
+756 AANIQSQMANQGFVD
-771 WKQQAL
+771 WKQQTL

-813 RNLARRQQV
+813 RNLARRQEV
-822 ADKNIYESA
+822 ADKNINEGA

-842 SRNMKDHESWNTYL
+842 SRNMKDHESWDTYL

-867 VDKQNKY
+867 VGKQNKY

-890 TDKINAIQAKF
+890 TNKINAIQAKF

-909 QIAKEPALLAVAP
+909 QIAKEPTLLAVAP

-950 GEQIIPSNSYI
+950 GEQIIKGNPYV
-961 WKKALD
+961 WEEALKKID
-967 KILNRTIL
+967 HTIL
-975 NKNGGILIPKNK
+975 SKNGGVLIPKNK

>member
-59 TITIKN
+59 TVTIKN

-72 KNILDNKNIFGQVTY
+72 QNILDNKDIFGQVTY

-148 TVNRINAI
+148 TTNRINAI
-156 KEYIDQIDF
+156 KEYLDQIDF
-165 DRDFKNLDE
+165 DRDFKNIDE
-174 PTKARY
+174 PTRERY

-193 NNISS
+193 NTISS

-205 RLFGYSGSWDKIFT
+205 RLFGYGGQWNKIFT
-219 TEETQTTLNEEKKS
+219 TEGTPAEPDKEETPAQEAPVQQTP
-233 AQKDSTQL
+233 
-241 TRQQMLDNFM
+241 QQMLDNFM
-251 VNEIPEFTGQEESYW
+251 INEIPEFTGQESEYELNTPKFGRYTFQIW
-266 VNPNIKLDPKYT
+266 ENIMKNINNKDLVRMMDLLNDNPNINLSNMKYVVESAKKT
-278 RTVIDILANMSND
+278 G
-291 DIVRSLNILN
+291 
-301 DHQDAD
+301 
-307 FNKIS
+307 
-312 YFKEAA
+312 AA
-318 KKMKLNGARI
+318 KLRI
-328 SFPTNKQSRYML
+328 AYPNNSQSRSF
-340 MQVLKN
+340 VLNTMKY
-346 RNLLTDLGN
+346 RNLLTKIGDGL
-355 GNYMYYSN
+355 YMYYSN
-363 KSPYA
+363 RSPYA
-368 LIWDSVQKKLY
+368 LIWDEKQNKLY
-379 KKAARNVEYIVKNKL
+379 KKAARNVEYIVKSKL
-394 NEFNQTNGNTEGSWY
+394 NEFNQTNGNTEGNWY
-409 KKYQQQDNTSEVE
+409 KKYQQPDNTSEVE

-432 SGGLNFN
+432 SSGLNFN

-454 GLTIQLL
+454 GLTIPLL
-461 SSINPAKLP
+461 SSINPAKFP
-470 DGGFDDFNQAV
+470 EGGFDDFNQAV

-506 LEKRGDQAATDNIS
+506 LAKRGDQAATDNIS

-561 EAFARRYMALN
+561 EAFAKRYMALN

-587 GSFNYENFKKQI
+587 GSFNYENFKKKI

-614 GIGHDVYAGRVY
+614 GIGHDVYAGRMY
-626 GIATGDGSVKYYN
+626 GIATGDGSIKYYN

-667 GEQKVENQDQVGELI
+667 GEQKVENQDQAGERI
-682 PGKENIGDLNIKNPY
+682 PGKENIEDLNIKNPY

-711 LRTLDNN
+711 IKTLDNN
-718 RKNANILRNGITLK
+718 RKNANILRNGTTLK
-732 QYDTYETYS
+732 QYDTYETYA

-756 AADIQSRMANQGFVY
+756 AADIQSRIANQGFVD

-813 RNLARRQQV
+813 RNLARRQEV
-822 ADKNIYESA
+822 ADKNINESA

-842 SRNMKDHESWNTYL
+842 SRNMKDHESWDTYL

-901 DAWAAENP
+901 DAWTAENP
-909 QIAKEPALLAVAP
+909 QIAKEPALLAAAP

-950 GEQIIPSNSYI
+950 GEQTIPSNSHI

-967 KILNRTIL
+967 NILNRTIL

>member
-18 DFQEGVGDGWEEY
+18 DFQEGVGDDWEEY

-59 TITIKN
+59 TVTIKN

-72 KNILDNKNIFGQVTY
+72 QNILDNKDIFGQVTY

-128 FNLNDFIELDP
+128 FNLNDFVELDP

-156 KEYIDQIDF
+156 KEYLDQIDF

-193 NNISS
+193 NTISS

-205 RLFGYSGSWDKIFT
+205 RLFGYGGQWNKIFT
-219 TEETQTTLNEEKKS
+219 TEGTPAEPDKEKMPAQEDPAQQTP
-233 AQKDSTQL
+233 
-241 TRQQMLDNFM
+241 QQMLDNFM
-251 VNEIPEFTGQEESYW
+251 VNEIPEFTGQESEYELNTPKFGRYTFQIW
-266 VNPNIKLDPKYT
+266 ENIMKNINNNDLVRMMDLLNDNPNINLSNMKYVVESAKKT
-278 RTVIDILANMSND
+278 G
-291 DIVRSLNILN
+291 
-301 DHQDAD
+301 
-307 FNKIS
+307 
-312 YFKEAA
+312 AA
-318 KKMKLNGARI
+318 KLRI
-328 SFPTNKQSRYML
+328 AYPDNAQSRSF
-340 MQVLKN
+340 VLNTMKY
-346 RNLLTDLGN
+346 RNLLTKIGDGL
-355 GNYMYYSN
+355 YMYYSDR
-363 KSPYA
+363 SPYA
-368 LIWDSVQKKLY
+368 LIWDEKQNKLY
-379 KKAARNVEYIVKNKL
+379 KKAARNVEYIVKSKL

-409 KKYQQQDNTSEVE
+409 KKYQQPDNTSEVE

-445 ENKNIKLPN
+445 EDKNIKLPN
-454 GLTIQLL
+454 GLTIPLL

-470 DGGFDDFNQAV
+470 KGGFDDFNQAV

-506 LEKRGDQAATDNIS
+506 LAKRGDQAATDNIS

-529 GVEGSQEK
+529 GIDGSQEK

-587 GSFNYENFKKQI
+587 SSFNYENFKKQI

-614 GIGHDVYAGRVY
+614 GIGHDVYAGRMY
-626 GIATGDGSVKYYN
+626 GIATGDGSIKYYN

-667 GEQKVENQDQVGELI
+667 REQKVENQDQAGELI
-682 PGKENIGDLNIKNPY
+682 PGKENIEDLNIKNPY

-711 LRTLDNN
+711 IKTLDNN
-718 RKNANILRNGITLK
+718 RKNANILRNGATPK
-732 QYDTYETYS
+732 QYDTYATYA
-741 PIKGAYSIKSTLANQ
+741 PIKGAYSRKSTLANQ
-756 AADIQSRMANQGFVY
+756 AADIQSQMANQGFVD

-813 RNLARRQQV
+813 RNLARRQEV
-822 ADKNIYESA
+822 ADKNINESA

-842 SRNMKDHESWNTYL
+842 SRNMKDHESWDTYL

-867 VDKQNKY
+867 VGKQNKY

-890 TDKINAIQAKF
+890 TNKINAIQAKF

-909 QIAKEPALLAVAP
+909 QIAKEPTLLAVAP

-950 GEQIIPSNSYI
+950 GEQTIKDNPYV
-961 WKKALD
+961 WEEALKKID
-967 KILNRTIL
+967 HTIL
-975 NKNGGILIPKNK
+975 SKNGGVLIPKNK

>member
-18 DFQEGVGDGWEEY
+18 DFQENVGDGWEEY

-59 TITIKN
+59 TVTIKN

-72 KNILDNKNIFGQVTY
+72 QNILDNKDIFGQVTY
-87 YLKSQLGKSEEYIS
+87 YLKSQLGKTKEYIS

-148 TVNRINAI
+148 TTNRINAI
-156 KEYIDQIDF
+156 KEYLDQIDF

-174 PTKARY
+174 PTRARY
-180 QKYIENAKKAISD
+180 QKYIENARKAISD
-193 NNISS
+193 NTISS

-205 RLFGYSGSWDKIFT
+205 RLFGYGGSWDKIFT
-219 TEETQTTLNEEKKS
+219 TEGTLTTPSQEETPTQEAPAQQTP
-233 AQKDSTQL
+233 QQL
-241 TRQQMLDNFM
+241 LDNFM
-251 VNEIPEFTGQEESYW
+251 VSEIPEFTGQESEYELNTPKFGRYTFQIW
-266 VNPNIKLDPKYT
+266 ENIMKNINNKDLVRMMDLLNDNPNINLSNMKYVVESAKKT
-278 RTVIDILANMSND
+278 G
-291 DIVRSLNILN
+291 
-301 DHQDAD
+301 
-307 FNKIS
+307 
-312 YFKEAA
+312 AA
-318 KKMKLNGARI
+318 KLRI
-328 SFPTNKQSRYML
+328 AYPNNAQSRSF
-340 MQVLKN
+340 VLNTMKY
-346 RNLLTDLGN
+346 RNLLTKIGDGL
-355 GNYMYYSN
+355 YMYYSN
-363 KSPYA
+363 RSPYA
-368 LIWDSVQKKLY
+368 LIWDEKQNKLY
-379 KKAARNVEYIVKNKL
+379 KKAARNVEYIVKSKL

-409 KKYQQQDNTSEVE
+409 KKYQQPDNTSEVE

-445 ENKNIKLPN
+445 TSEDLKLLN
-454 GLTIQLL
+454 GLTNPFLR
-461 SSINPAKLP
+461 SINPAKLP
-470 DGGFDDFNQAV
+470 EGGFDDFNQAV
-481 IYNDEDLLD
+481 TYDDEDLLD
-490 SNRLKR
+490 SKRLKR

-506 LEKRGDQAATDNIS
+506 LVKRGDQAATDNIS

-551 NRLMNNPKLA
+551 NRLMNDPKLA

-587 GSFNYENFKKQI
+587 SSFNYENFKKQI

-614 GIGHDVYAGRVY
+614 GIGHDVYVGRIY
-626 GIATGDGSVKYYN
+626 GIATGDGKVKYYN
-639 HIPEGWQVSGDKI
+639 HIPEGWQITGDKI
-652 KFDDITNLYMLTPKS
+652 KYDDITNLYMLTPKS
-667 GEQKVENQDQVGELI
+667 GEKQVVDQDKTGEKI
-682 PGKENIGDLNIKNPY
+682 PDKDNIEDLKIQNPY
-697 DDRSKENSLALLRL
+697 DDRTKENSLALLRL
-711 LRTLDNN
+711 IRTLDNN
-718 RKNANILRNGITLK
+718 RKNAGILKDGTTLI
-732 QYDTYETYS
+732 QHDTYATYA

-756 AADIQSRMANQGFVY
+756 AADIQSRMANQGFVD

-813 RNLARRQQV
+813 RNLARRQEV
-822 ADKNIYESA
+822 ADKNINENA

-842 SRNMKDHESWNTYL
+842 SRNMKDHESWDTYL
-856 KQIEEQLRSDR
+856 KQIEEQMRSDR
-867 VDKQNKY
+867 MDKQNKY

-890 TDKINAIQAKF
+890 TDKVNAIQAKF

-909 QIAKEPALLAVAP
+909 QIAKEPTLLAAAP

-940 DLAEVYMSTT
+940 NLAEVYMSTT
-950 GEQIIPSNSYI
+950 GEQPILRNPHI
-961 WKKALD
+961 WEKAL
-967 KILNRTIL
+967 KILNHTML
-975 NKNGGILIPKNK
+975 SKNGGVLIPKKK

>member
-59 TITIKN
+59 TVTIKN

-72 KNILDNKNIFGQVTY
+72 QNILNNKDIFGQVTY

-148 TVNRINAI
+148 TTNRINTI
-156 KEYIDQIDF
+156 KEYLDQIDF

-174 PTKARY
+174 PTRAKY

-193 NNISS
+193 NTISS

-205 RLFGYSGSWDKIFT
+205 RLFGYGGQWNKIFT
-219 TEETQTTLNEEKKS
+219 TEGTLSEPDKEETPSQEAPAQQTP
-233 AQKDSTQL
+233 
-241 TRQQMLDNFM
+241 QQMLDNFM
-251 VNEIPEFTGQEESYW
+251 VNEIPEFTGQESEYELNTPKFGRYTFQIW
-266 VNPNIKLDPKYT
+266 ENIMKNINNKDLVRMIDLLNDNPNINLSNMKYVVESAKKT
-278 RTVIDILANMSND
+278 G
-291 DIVRSLNILN
+291 
-301 DHQDAD
+301 
-307 FNKIS
+307 
-312 YFKEAA
+312 AA
-318 KKMKLNGARI
+318 KLRI
-328 SFPTNKQSRYML
+328 AYPNNAQSRSF
-340 MQVLKN
+340 VLNTMKY
-346 RNLLTDLGN
+346 RNLLTKIGDGL
-355 GNYMYYSN
+355 YMYYSN
-363 KSPYA
+363 RSPYA
-368 LIWDSVQKKLY
+368 LIWDEKQNKLY
-379 KKAARNVEYIVKNKL
+379 KKAARNVEYIVKSKL

-409 KKYQQQDNTSEVE
+409 KKYQQPDNTSEVE
-422 SAKNGGVLKA
+422 SNKNGGVLKA

-445 ENKNIKLPN
+445 EDKNIKLPN
-454 GLTIQLL
+454 GLTIPLL

-506 LEKRGDQAATDNIS
+506 LAKRGDKAATDNIS

-561 EAFARRYMALN
+561 EAYTRRYISLN
-572 EATDKEQSKNWFNQD
+572 GVNGDKFKQLWFNPD
-587 GSFNYENFKKQI
+587 GTFNHENFKKAI
-599 PTNNGK
+599 PRGDEK
-605 LFVWSDGLN
+605 IHIWSEGLN
-614 GIGHDVYAGRVY
+614 GTGHDVYAGRVY

-639 HIPEGWQVSGDKI
+639 HIPKDWQVSGDKI

-667 GEQKVENQDQVGELI
+667 GEQKVEKQDQEGERI
-682 PGKENIGDLNIKNPY
+682 PSKENIKDLNIKNPY

-711 LRTLDNN
+711 IKTLDNN
-718 RKNANILRNGITLK
+718 RKNAGILRNGTTLK
-732 QYDTYETYS
+732 QYDTYETYA

-756 AADIQSRMANQGFVY
+756 AADIQSRMANQGFID

-813 RNLARRQQV
+813 RNLARRQEV
-822 ADKNIYESA
+822 ANKNIDENA

-842 SRNMKDHESWNTYL
+842 SRNMKDHESWDTYL

-880 VIAGRVAEKY
+880 VIAGRVSEKY

-928 RAMKNLQNMQAA
+928 RAIKNLQNMRAA

-950 GEQIIPSNSYI
+950 GEQTIPSNSHI

-967 KILNRTIL
+967 NILNRTIL